1 MTLPFDITRITV
13 IMNVIILQPPLVQ
26 LNSPYPSGAY
36 LKSFFNRN
44 GHKAAWIDLSVRLV
58 RSIFSKKGLEKLF
71 ELSKENAIKIASDA
85 EKNGDSATAKNLRRY
100 IFQSNLWTE
109 WIDFIMS
116 ILCGSQNPSPREICH
131 RFILSPHTPR
141 GNRME
146 RYMENLDAP
155 PDADDARN
163 IASLALEDLADY
175 ISVAFDKSFSLVRY
189 AESIT
194 VSETSFH
201 QIEEKLNSP
210 VLDSFYT
217 EVLENAFL
225 KINIAENEKTLV
237 CISVPFAGTFTPALF
252 TAKYL
257 RKKYGE
263 KIFICFGGGFINTEL
278 REFRSGSF
286 FRYAD
291 AISYDRGYGSYKNF
305 FDAFPDGKISGEQRL
320 YKMRLFT
327 KEKVIEPIMS
337 SLEYE
342 KFENEQTALIVPDY
356 SETDFSE
363 YPRVSD
369 DKNPMQRLWSD
380 GAWMKAYLAH
390 GCYWHKCAFCD
401 VSLDY
406 VSSYRLVQ
414 IENLFYGLKS
424 QSEKNGIHGIH
435 FVDEAM
441 PPAAMIKFSKLN
453 LKNSASFSF
462 WGNVRF
468 EKIYSRDMAEFLS
481 FGGLIGVS
489 GGIEI
494 ATGTGLDSISKGTD
508 LDSIVNACCSFKE
521 AGILIHAYM
530 IYGYFGETEQ
540 DTINSMETLRQFF
553 AAGLLDSCFWHKFV
567 LTRHS
572 RIYTEWENG
581 LHKNLNP
588 YAPKN
593 SGVFA
598 KNGLHFKDEE
608 KSAKFGSGLYAALQN
623 WMHGENL
630 DTPVEKWFS
639 FKVPHPNV
647 PKNLISKSIEKYEER
662 RQKEWNIPLDIKKLF
677 WLAGNIVFCGNRILW
692 SYMQEDFKISTGI
705 PLQEKEEFANALLL
719 LSPKNFDSS
728 PMEKLVQK
736 NPEIKK
742 VLSQLRGKGLVML

>member
-1 MTLPFDITRITV
+1 
-13 IMNVIILQPPLVQ
+13 MNVIVIQPPLVQ

-36 LKSFFNRN
+36 LKSFFNKN
-44 GHKAAWIDLSVRLV
+44 GHNAVWHDLSVQLV
-58 RSIFSKKGLEKLF
+58 HSIFSKNGLKKLF
-71 ELSKENAIKIASDA
+71 ELSKENAMKIASTA
-85 EKNGDSATAKNLRRY
+85 EKNGEFATAKNLRRY
-100 IFQSNLWTE
+100 IFQSDLWIE

-116 ILCGSQNPSPREICH
+116 TLCGKQNPSAHELCH
-131 RFILSPHTPR
+131 RFILSPYTPR

-146 RYMENLDAP
+146 NYIENLDREP
-155 PDADDARN
+155 TINDTRN

-189 AESIT
+189 AESIA
-194 VSETSFH
+194 VNETSFS

-210 VLDSFYT
+210 ILTAFYT
-217 EVLENAFL
+217 EVLEAAFSRTS
-225 KINIAENEKTLV
+225 ITENEKTLV
-237 CISVPFAGTFTPALF
+237 CISVPFAGTFTSALF

-278 REFRSGSF
+278 REFNDSSF
-286 FRYAD
+286 FKYAD

-305 FDAFPDGKISGEQRL
+305 FDVFPDGKISEEKQI

-327 KEKVIEPIMS
+327 KEKVIEPLQS

-342 KFENEQTALIVPDY
+342 KFENEQTSLIVPDY
-356 SETDFSE
+356 SETDFSI
-363 YPRVSD
+363 YPRVAD
-369 DKNPMQRLWSD
+369 DENPMQRLWSD

-406 VSSYRLVQ
+406 VASYRLVQ
-414 IENLFYGLKS
+414 IENLFHGLKS

-441 PPAAMIKFSKLN
+441 PPAAMLKFSKLN
-453 LKNSASFSF
+453 LKHSASFSF

-508 LDSIVNACCSFKE
+508 LDSIVSACCAFKE

-540 DTINSMETLRQFF
+540 DTINSMETLRQLY

-572 RIYTEWENG
+572 RIYSEWKEG

-588 YAPKN
+588 FAPKN

-608 KSAKFGSGLYAALQN
+608 KSAKFGNGLYAALQS

-630 DTPVEKWFS
+630 NVPVEKWFE
-639 FKVPHPNV
+639 FKVPRPNV
-647 PKNLISKSIEKYEER
+647 PKDLISKSIEKYEER
-662 RQKEWNIPLDIKKLF
+662 RNKEWNFPLNVKKLF
-677 WLAGNIVFCGNRILW
+677 WLAGNAIFCENKFLW
-692 SYMQEDFKISTGI
+692 NYMHEDFKIPVNISS
-705 PLQEKEEFANALLL
+705 QEKEEFFHALYY
-719 LSPKNFDSS
+719 LSPKSFDSS
-728 PMEKLVQK
+728 FMENLIQK
-736 NPEIKK
+736 NPKVKK
-742 VLSQLRGKGLVML
+742 ILRALRGKGLVML

>member
-1 MTLPFDITRITV
+1 
-13 IMNVIILQPPLVQ
+13 MNVIVIQPPLVQ

-36 LKSFFNRN
+36 LKSFFNKN
-44 GHKAAWIDLSVRLV
+44 GHNAVWHDLSVQLV
-58 RSIFSKKGLEKLF
+58 HSIFSKNGLKKLF
-71 ELSKENAIKIASDA
+71 ELSKENAMKIASTA
-85 EKNGDSATAKNLRRY
+85 EKNGEFATAKNLRRY
-100 IFQSNLWTE
+100 IFQSDLWIE
-109 WIDFIMS
+109 WIEFIMS
-116 ILCGSQNPSPREICH
+116 TLCGKQNPSAHELCH
-131 RFILSPHTPR
+131 RFILSPYTPR

-146 RYMENLDAP
+146 NYIENLDREP
-155 PDADDARN
+155 TINDTRN

-189 AESIT
+189 AESIA
-194 VSETSFH
+194 VNETSFS

-210 VLDSFYT
+210 ILTTFYT
-217 EVLENAFL
+217 EVLEAAFS
-225 KINIAENEKTLV
+225 KTSITENKKTLV
-237 CISVPFAGTFTPALF
+237 CISVPFAGTFTSALF

-278 REFRSGSF
+278 REFNDSSF
-286 FRYAD
+286 FKYAD

-305 FDAFPDGKISGEQRL
+305 FDVFPDGKISEEKHI

-327 KEKVIEPIMS
+327 KEKVIEPLLS
-337 SLEYE
+337 SLKYE
-342 KFENEQTALIVPDY
+342 KFENEQTSLIVPDY
-356 SETDFSE
+356 SETNFSI
-363 YPRVSD
+363 YPRVAD
-369 DKNPMQRLWSD
+369 DENPMQRLWSD

-406 VSSYRLVQ
+406 VASYRLVQ
-414 IENLFYGLKS
+414 IENLFHGLKS

-441 PPAAMIKFSKLN
+441 PPAAMLKFSKLN
-453 LKNSASFSF
+453 LKHSASFSF

-481 FGGLIGVS
+481 SGGLIGVS

-508 LDSIVNACCSFKE
+508 LDSIVSACCAFKE

-540 DTINSMETLRQFF
+540 DTINSMETLRQLY

-572 RIYTEWENG
+572 RIYSE
-581 LHKNLNP
+581 
-588 YAPKN
+588 
-593 SGVFA
+593 
-598 KNGLHFKDEE
+598 
-608 KSAKFGSGLYAALQN
+608 
-623 WMHGENL
+623 
-630 DTPVEKWFS
+630 
-639 FKVPHPNV
+639 
-647 PKNLISKSIEKYEER
+647 
-662 RQKEWNIPLDIKKLF
+662 
-677 WLAGNIVFCGNRILW
+677 
-692 SYMQEDFKISTGI
+692 
-705 PLQEKEEFANALLL
+705 
-719 LSPKNFDSS
+719 
-728 PMEKLVQK
+728 
-736 NPEIKK
+736 
-742 VLSQLRGKGLVML
+742 

>member
-1 MTLPFDITRITV
+1 
-13 IMNVIILQPPLVQ
+13 MNVIVIQPPLVQ

-36 LKSFFNRN
+36 LKSFFNKN
-44 GHKAAWIDLSVRLV
+44 GHNAVWHDLSVQLV
-58 RSIFSKKGLEKLF
+58 HSIFSKNGLKKLF
-71 ELSKENAIKIASDA
+71 ELSKENAMKIASTA
-85 EKNGDSATAKNLRRY
+85 EKNGEFATAKNLRRY
-100 IFQSNLWTE
+100 IFQSDLWIE

-116 ILCGSQNPSPREICH
+116 VLCGKQNPSAHELCH
-131 RFILSPHTPR
+131 RFILSPYTPR

-146 RYMENLDAP
+146 NYIENLDREP
-155 PDADDARN
+155 TINDTRN

-189 AESIT
+189 AESIA
-194 VSETSFH
+194 VNETSFS

-210 VLDSFYT
+210 ILTTFYT
-217 EVLENAFL
+217 EVLEAAFS
-225 KINIAENEKTLV
+225 KTSITENEKTLV
-237 CISVPFAGTFTPALF
+237 CISVPFAGTFTSALF

-257 RKKYGE
+257 RKKYGK

-278 REFRSGSF
+278 REFNDSSF
-286 FRYAD
+286 FKYAD

-305 FDAFPDGKISGEQRL
+305 FDVFPDGKISEEKHI

-327 KEKVIEPIMS
+327 KEKVIEPLLS
-337 SLEYE
+337 SLKYE
-342 KFENEQTALIVPDY
+342 KFENEQTSLIVPDY
-356 SETDFSE
+356 SETDFSI
-363 YPRVSD
+363 YPRVAD
-369 DKNPMQRLWSD
+369 DENPMQRLWSD

-406 VSSYRLVQ
+406 VASYRLVQ
-414 IENLFYGLKS
+414 IENLFHGLKS

-441 PPAAMIKFSKLN
+441 PPAAMLKFSKLN
-453 LKNSASFSF
+453 LKHSASFSF

-481 FGGLIGVS
+481 SGGLIGVS

-508 LDSIVNACCSFKE
+508 LDSIVSACCAFKE

-540 DTINSMETLRQFF
+540 DTINSMETLRQLY

-572 RIYTEWENG
+572 RIYSEWKNG
-581 LHKNLNP
+581 FHKNLNP
-588 YAPKN
+588 FAPKN

-608 KSAKFGSGLYAALQN
+608 KSAKFGNGLYAALQS

-630 DTPVEKWFS
+630 NVPVEKWFE
-639 FKVPHPNV
+639 FKVPRPNV
-647 PKNLISKSIEKYEER
+647 PKDLISKSIEKYEER
-662 RQKEWNIPLDIKKLF
+662 RNKEWNFPLNVKKLF
-677 WLAGNIVFCGNRILW
+677 WLAGNAIFCENKFLW
-692 SYMQEDFKISTGI
+692 NYMHEDFKIPVNISS
-705 PLQEKEEFANALLL
+705 QEKEEFFHALYC
-719 LSPKNFDSS
+719 LSPKSFDSS
-728 PMEKLVQK
+728 FMENLIQK
-736 NPEIKK
+736 NPKVKK
-742 VLSQLRGKGLVML
+742 ILRALRGKGLVML

>member
-1 MTLPFDITRITV
+1 
-13 IMNVIILQPPLVQ
+13 MNVIVIQPPLVQ

-36 LKSFFNRN
+36 LKSFFNKN
-44 GHKAAWIDLSVRLV
+44 GHNAVWHDLSVQLV
-58 RSIFSKKGLEKLF
+58 HSIFSKNGLKKLF
-71 ELSKENAIKIASDA
+71 ELSKENAMKIASTA
-85 EKNGDSATAKNLRRY
+85 EKNGEFATAKNLRRY
-100 IFQSNLWTE
+100 IFQSDLWIE
-109 WIDFIMS
+109 WIEFIMS
-116 ILCGSQNPSPREICH
+116 TLCGKQNPSAHELCH
-131 RFILSPHTPR
+131 RFILSPYTPR

-146 RYMENLDAP
+146 NYIENLDREP
-155 PDADDARN
+155 TINDTRN

-189 AESIT
+189 AESIA
-194 VSETSFH
+194 VNETSFS

-210 VLDSFYT
+210 ILTTFYT
-217 EVLENAFL
+217 EVLEAAFS
-225 KINIAENEKTLV
+225 KTSITENEKTLV
-237 CISVPFAGTFTPALF
+237 CISVPFAGTFTSALF

-278 REFRSGSF
+278 REFNDSSF
-286 FRYAD
+286 FKYAD

-305 FDAFPDGKISGEQRL
+305 FDVFPDGKISEEKHI

-327 KEKVIEPIMS
+327 KEKVIEPLLS
-337 SLEYE
+337 SLKYE
-342 KFENEQTALIVPDY
+342 KFENEQTSLIVPDY
-356 SETDFSE
+356 SETDFSI
-363 YPRVSD
+363 YPRVAD
-369 DKNPMQRLWSD
+369 DENPMQRLWSD

-406 VSSYRLVQ
+406 VASYRLVQ
-414 IENLFYGLKS
+414 IENLFHGLKS

-441 PPAAMIKFSKLN
+441 PPAAMLKFSKLN
-453 LKNSASFSF
+453 LKHSASFSF

-468 EKIYSRDMAEFLS
+468 EKIYSRDIAEFLS
-481 FGGLIGVS
+481 SGGLIGVS

-508 LDSIVNACCSFKE
+508 LDSIVSACCAFKE

-540 DTINSMETLRQFF
+540 DTINSMETLRQLY

-572 RIYTEWENG
+572 RIYSEWKEG

-588 YAPKN
+588 FAPKN

-608 KSAKFGSGLYAALQN
+608 KSAKFGNGLYAALQS

-630 DTPVEKWFS
+630 NVPVEKWFE
-639 FKVPHPNV
+639 FKVPRPNV
-647 PKNLISKSIEKYEER
+647 PKDLISKSIEKYEER
-662 RQKEWNIPLDIKKLF
+662 RNKEWNFPLNVKKLF
-677 WLAGNIVFCGNRILW
+677 WLAGNAIFCENKFLW
-692 SYMQEDFKISTGI
+692 NYMHEDFKIPVNISS
-705 PLQEKEEFANALLL
+705 QEKEEFFHALYY
-719 LSPKNFDSS
+719 LSPKSFDSS
-728 PMEKLVQK
+728 FMENLIQK
-736 NPEIKK
+736 NPKVKK
-742 VLSQLRGKGLVML
+742 ILRALRGKGLVML

>member
-1 MTLPFDITRITV
+1 
-13 IMNVIILQPPLVQ
+13 MNVIVIQPPLVQ

-36 LKSFFNRN
+36 LKSFFNGN
-44 GHKAAWIDLSVRLV
+44 GHNAVWLDLSVRLV
-58 RSIFSKKGLEKLF
+58 HSIFSKNGLKKLF
-71 ELSKENAIKIASDA
+71 ELSKENAMKIASAA
-85 EKNGDSATAKNLRRY
+85 EKKGDFATAKNLRRY
-100 IFQSNLWTE
+100 IFQSDLWID

-116 ILCGSQNPSPREICH
+116 ALCGKQNPSARELCH
-131 RFILSPHTPR
+131 RFILNPYTPR

-146 RYMENLDAP
+146 NYIANLDREP
-155 PDADDARN
+155 TVDDTRN

-194 VSETSFH
+194 ISETSFT
-201 QIEEKLNSP
+201 QIEAKLNSP
-210 VLDSFYT
+210 VLTTFYT
-217 EVLENAFL
+217 EVLEDAFS
-225 KINIAENEKTLV
+225 KTTIAENEKTLV

-263 KIFICFGGGFINTEL
+263 KVFICFGGGFINTEL
-278 REFRSGSF
+278 REFSDNSF
-286 FRYAD
+286 SKYAD

-305 FDAFPDGKISGEQRL
+305 FDEFPGGKISEEKQL

-327 KEKVIEPIMS
+327 KEKIIEPLQS

-342 KFENEQTALIVPDY
+342 KFENEQTSLIVPDY
-356 SETDFSE
+356 SETDFSI
-363 YPRVSD
+363 YPRVAD
-369 DKNPMQRLWSD
+369 DENPMQRLWSD

-406 VSSYRLVQ
+406 VASYRLVQ
-414 IENLFYGLKS
+414 IENLFHGLKS

-441 PPAAMIKFSKLN
+441 PPAVMIKFSKLN
-453 LKNSASFSF
+453 LENSAFFSF

-508 LDSIVNACCSFKE
+508 LDSIVSACCAFKE

-540 DTINSMETLRQFF
+540 DTINSMETLRQLYE
-553 AAGLLDSCFWHKFV
+553 AGLLESCFWHKFV

-572 RIYTEWENG
+572 RIYSEWKNG

-588 YAPKN
+588 FAPKN

-608 KSAKFGSGLYAALQN
+608 KSAKFGNGLYAALQS

-630 DTPVEKWFS
+630 NTPVEKWFE

-647 PKNLISKSIEKYEER
+647 PKNLISKSIEKYEQR
-662 RQKEWNIPLDIKKLF
+662 RDKEWNTPLNIKKLF
-677 WLAGNIVFCGNRILW
+677 WLAGNVAFCENKFLW
-692 SYMQEDFKISTGI
+692 NYMHEDFKISI
-705 PLQEKEEFANALLL
+705 NISAQEKEEFIHALYF

-728 PMEKLVQK
+728 FMENLVQK
-736 NPEIKK
+736 NPGIKK
-742 VLSQLRGKGLVML
+742 VLRSLRGKGLVML

>member
-1 MTLPFDITRITV
+1 
-13 IMNVIILQPPLVQ
+13 MNVIVIQPPLVQ

-36 LKSFFNRN
+36 LKSFFNKN
-44 GHKAAWIDLSVRLV
+44 GHNAVWHDLSVQLV
-58 RSIFSKKGLEKLF
+58 HSIFSKNGLKKLF
-71 ELSKENAIKIASDA
+71 ELSKENAMKIASTA
-85 EKNGDSATAKNLRRY
+85 EKNGEFATAKNLRRY
-100 IFQSNLWTE
+100 IFQSDLWIE
-109 WIDFIMS
+109 WIEFIMS
-116 ILCGSQNPSPREICH
+116 TLCGKQNPSAHELCH
-131 RFILSPHTPR
+131 RFILSPYTPR

-146 RYMENLDAP
+146 NYIENLDREP
-155 PDADDARN
+155 TINDTRN

-189 AESIT
+189 AESIA
-194 VSETSFH
+194 VNETSFS

-210 VLDSFYT
+210 ILTTFYT
-217 EVLENAFL
+217 EVLEAAFS
-225 KINIAENEKTLV
+225 KTSITENKKTLV
-237 CISVPFAGTFTPALF
+237 CISVPFAGTFTSALF

-278 REFRSGSF
+278 REFNDSSF
-286 FRYAD
+286 FKYAD

-305 FDAFPDGKISGEQRL
+305 FDVFPDGKISEEKHI

-327 KEKVIEPIMS
+327 KEKVMEPLLS
-337 SLEYE
+337 SLKYE
-342 KFENEQTALIVPDY
+342 KFENEQTSLIVPDY
-356 SETDFSE
+356 SETDFSI
-363 YPRVSD
+363 YPRVAD
-369 DKNPMQRLWSD
+369 DENPMQRLWSD

-406 VSSYRLVQ
+406 VASYRLVQ
-414 IENLFYGLKS
+414 IENLFHGLKS

-441 PPAAMIKFSKLN
+441 PPAAMLKFSKLN
-453 LKNSASFSF
+453 LKHSASFSF

-468 EKIYSRDMAEFLS
+468 EKIYSRDIAEFLS
-481 FGGLIGVS
+481 SGGLIGVS

-508 LDSIVNACCSFKE
+508 LDSIVSACCAFKE

-540 DTINSMETLRQFF
+540 DTINSMETLRQLY

-572 RIYTEWENG
+572 RIYSEWKEG

-588 YAPKN
+588 FAPKN

-608 KSAKFGSGLYAALQN
+608 KSAKFGNGLYAALQS

-630 DTPVEKWFS
+630 NVPVEK
-639 FKVPHPNV
+639 
-647 PKNLISKSIEKYEER
+647 
-662 RQKEWNIPLDIKKLF
+662 
-677 WLAGNIVFCGNRILW
+677 
-692 SYMQEDFKISTGI
+692 
-705 PLQEKEEFANALLL
+705 
-719 LSPKNFDSS
+719 
-728 PMEKLVQK
+728 
-736 NPEIKK
+736 
-742 VLSQLRGKGLVML
+742 

>member
-1 MTLPFDITRITV
+1 MNIIV
-13 IMNVIILQPPLVQ
+13 IQPPLVQ

-36 LKSFFNRN
+36 LKSFFNKN
-44 GHKAAWIDLSVRLV
+44 GHKAIWLDLSVQLV
-58 RSIFSKKGLEKLF
+58 HSIFSKNGLKKLF
-71 ELSKENAIKIASDA
+71 ELSKENAMKIASAA
-85 EKNGDSATAKNLRRY
+85 EKNGDFATAKNLRRY
-100 IFQSNLWTE
+100 IFQSDLWIE

-116 ILCGSQNPSPREICH
+116 VLCGKQNPSSRELCH
-131 RFILSPHTPR
+131 RFILSPYTPR

-146 RYMENLDAP
+146 NYISNLDREP
-155 PDADDARN
+155 NVDDTRN

-189 AESIT
+189 AESIA
-194 VSETSFH
+194 VNETSFN

-210 VLDSFYT
+210 VLTNFYA
-217 EVLENAFL
+217 EVLEDEFS
-225 KINIAENEKTLV
+225 KINISENEKTLV

-252 TAKYL
+252 SAKYL
-257 RKKYGE
+257 REKYGE
-263 KIFICFGGGFINTEL
+263 RLFICFGGGFINTEL
-278 REFRSGSF
+278 REFCDSSF
-286 FRYAD
+286 FKYAD

-305 FDAFPDGKISGEQRL
+305 FDVFPDGKVSEENQI
-320 YKMRLFT
+320 YKMRLFA
-327 KEKVIEPIMS
+327 KEKVIEPLHS

-356 SETDFSE
+356 SETDFSI
-363 YPRVSD
+363 YPRVAD
-369 DKNPMQRLWSD
+369 DENPMQRLWSD

-406 VSSYRLVQ
+406 VASYRLVQ
-414 IENLFYGLKS
+414 IENLFYELKS

-441 PPAAMIKFSKLN
+441 PPAAMIKFSKLS
-453 LKNSASFSF
+453 LKHSASFSF

-508 LDSIVNACCSFKE
+508 LDSIVSACCAFKE

-540 DTINSMETLRQFF
+540 DTINSMETLRQLY
-553 AAGLLDSCFWHKFV
+553 AAGLIDSCFWHKFV

-572 RIYTEWENG
+572 RIYSEWKEG

-588 YAPKN
+588 FAPKN

-608 KSAKFGSGLYAALQN
+608 KSTKFGNGLYTALQS

-630 DTPVEKWFS
+630 NVPVEKWFE

-647 PKNLISKSIEKYEER
+647 SKDLIAKSIEKYEER
-662 RQKEWNIPLDIKKLF
+662 RNKEWNFPLNAKKLF
-677 WLAGNIVFCGNRILW
+677 WLAGNIVLCENKFLW
-692 SYMQEDFKISTGI
+692 NYMHEDFKISVTI
-705 PLQEKEEFANALLL
+705 SSQEKEEFIHALYC

-728 PMEKLVQK
+728 FMENLIQK
-736 NPEIKK
+736 NPGVKK
-742 VLSQLRGKGLVML
+742 ILRTLRGKGLVML

>member
-1 MTLPFDITRITV
+1 
-13 IMNVIILQPPLVQ
+13 MNVIVIQPPLVQ

-36 LKSFFNRN
+36 LKSFFNKN
-44 GHKAAWIDLSVRLV
+44 GHNAVWHDLSVQLV
-58 RSIFSKKGLEKLF
+58 HSIFSKNGLKKLF
-71 ELSKENAIKIASDA
+71 ELSKENAMKIASTA
-85 EKNGDSATAKNLRRY
+85 EKNGEFATAKNLRRY
-100 IFQSNLWTE
+100 IFQSDLWIE
-109 WIDFIMS
+109 WIEFIMS
-116 ILCGSQNPSPREICH
+116 TLCGKQNPSAHELCH
-131 RFILSPHTPR
+131 RFILSPYTPR

-146 RYMENLDAP
+146 NYIENLDREP
-155 PDADDARN
+155 TINDTRN

-189 AESIT
+189 AESIA
-194 VSETSFH
+194 VNETSLS

-210 VLDSFYT
+210 ILTTFYT
-217 EVLENAFL
+217 EVLEAAFS
-225 KINIAENEKTLV
+225 KTSITENEKTLV
-237 CISVPFAGTFTPALF
+237 CISVPFAGTFTSALF

-278 REFRSGSF
+278 REFNDSSF
-286 FRYAD
+286 FKYAD

-305 FDAFPDGKISGEQRL
+305 FDVFPDGKISEEKHI

-327 KEKVIEPIMS
+327 KEKVIEPLLS
-337 SLEYE
+337 SLKYE
-342 KFENEQTALIVPDY
+342 KFENEQTSLIVPDY
-356 SETDFSE
+356 SETDFSI
-363 YPRVSD
+363 YPRVAD
-369 DKNPMQRLWSD
+369 DENPMQRLWSD

-406 VSSYRLVQ
+406 VASYRLVQ
-414 IENLFYGLKS
+414 IENLFHGLKS

-441 PPAAMIKFSKLN
+441 PPAAMLKFSKLN
-453 LKNSASFSF
+453 LKHSASFSF

-468 EKIYSRDMAEFLS
+468 EKIYSRDIAEFLS
-481 FGGLIGVS
+481 SGGLIGVS

-508 LDSIVNACCSFKE
+508 LDSIVSACCAFKE

-540 DTINSMETLRQFF
+540 DTINSMETLRQLY

-572 RIYTEWENG
+572 RIYSEWKEG

-588 YAPKN
+588 FAPKN

-608 KSAKFGSGLYAALQN
+608 KSAKFGNGLYAALQS
-623 WMHGENL
+623 WMHRENL
-630 DTPVEKWFS
+630 NVPVEKWFE
-639 FKVPHPNV
+639 FKVPRPNV
-647 PKNLISKSIEKYEER
+647 PKDLISKSIEKYEER
-662 RQKEWNIPLDIKKLF
+662 RNKEWNFPLNVKKLF
-677 WLAGNIVFCGNRILW
+677 WLAGNGVILKSCGLGVILK
-692 SYMQEDFKISTGI
+692 SCG
-705 PLQEKEEFANALLL
+705 LA
-719 LSPKNFDSS
+719 
-728 PMEKLVQK
+728 
-736 NPEIKK
+736 K
-742 VLSQLRGKGLVML
+742 VV

>member
-1 MTLPFDITRITV
+1 MNAIV
-13 IMNVIILQPPLVQ
+13 IQPPLVQ

-36 LKSFFNRN
+36 LKSFFNKN
-44 GHKAAWIDLSVRLV
+44 GHNAVWHDLSVQLIH
-58 RSIFSKKGLEKLF
+58 SIFSKNGLKKLF
-71 ELSKENAIKIASDA
+71 ELSKENAMKIASTA
-85 EKNGDSATAKNLRRY
+85 EKNGEFATAKNLRRY
-100 IFQSNLWTE
+100 IFQSDLWIE
-109 WIDFIMS
+109 WIEFIMS
-116 ILCGSQNPSPREICH
+116 TLCGKQNPSAHELCH
-131 RFILSPHTPR
+131 RFILSPYTPR

-146 RYMENLDAP
+146 NYIENLDREP
-155 PDADDARN
+155 TINDTRN

-189 AESIT
+189 AESIA
-194 VSETSFH
+194 VNETSFS

-210 VLDSFYT
+210 ILTTFYT
-217 EVLENAFL
+217 EVLEAAFS
-225 KINIAENEKTLV
+225 KTSITENEKTLV
-237 CISVPFAGTFTPALF
+237 CISVPFAGTFTSALF

-278 REFRSGSF
+278 REFNDSSF
-286 FRYAD
+286 FKYAD

-305 FDAFPDGKISGEQRL
+305 FDVFPDGKISEEKHI

-327 KEKVIEPIMS
+327 KEKVIEPLLS
-337 SLEYE
+337 SLKYE
-342 KFENEQTALIVPDY
+342 KFENEQTSLIVPDY
-356 SETDFSE
+356 SETDFSI
-363 YPRVSD
+363 YPRVAD
-369 DKNPMQRLWSD
+369 DENPMQRLWSD

-406 VSSYRLVQ
+406 VASYRLVQ
-414 IENLFYGLKS
+414 IENLFHGLKS

-441 PPAAMIKFSKLN
+441 PPAAMLKFSKLN
-453 LKNSASFSF
+453 LKHSASFSF

-481 FGGLIGVS
+481 SGGLIGVS

-508 LDSIVNACCSFKE
+508 LDSIVSACCAFKE

-540 DTINSMETLRQFF
+540 DTINSMETLRQLY

-572 RIYTEWENG
+572 RIYSEWKEG

-588 YAPKN
+588 FAPKN

-608 KSAKFGSGLYAALQN
+608 KSAKFGNGLYAALQS

-630 DTPVEKWFS
+630 NVPVEKWFE
-639 FKVPHPNV
+639 FKVPRPNV
-647 PKNLISKSIEKYEER
+647 PKDLISKSIEKYEER
-662 RQKEWNIPLDIKKLF
+662 RNKEWNFPLNVKKLF
-677 WLAGNIVFCGNRILW
+677 WLAGNAIFCENKFLW
-692 SYMQEDFKISTGI
+692 NYMHEDFKIPVNISS
-705 PLQEKEEFANALLL
+705 QEKEEFFHALYY
-719 LSPKNFDSS
+719 LSPKSFDSS
-728 PMEKLVQK
+728 FMENLIQK
-736 NPEIKK
+736 NPKVKK
-742 VLSQLRGKGLVML
+742 ILRALRGKGLVML

>member
-1 MTLPFDITRITV
+1 
-13 IMNVIILQPPLVQ
+13 MNVIVIQPPLVQ

-36 LKSFFNRN
+36 LKSFFNKN
-44 GHKAAWIDLSVRLV
+44 GHNAVWHDLSVQLV
-58 RSIFSKKGLEKLF
+58 HSIFSKNGLKKLF
-71 ELSKENAIKIASDA
+71 ELSKENAMKIASTA
-85 EKNGDSATAKNLRRY
+85 EKNGEFATAKNLRRY
-100 IFQSNLWTE
+100 IFQSDLWIE
-109 WIDFIMS
+109 WIEFIMS
-116 ILCGSQNPSPREICH
+116 TLCGKQNPSAHELCH
-131 RFILSPHTPR
+131 RFILSPYTPR

-146 RYMENLDAP
+146 NYIENLDREP
-155 PDADDARN
+155 SINDTRN

-189 AESIT
+189 AESIA
-194 VSETSFH
+194 VNETSFS

-210 VLDSFYT
+210 ILTTFYT
-217 EVLENAFL
+217 EVLEAAFS
-225 KINIAENEKTLV
+225 KTSITENEKTLV
-237 CISVPFAGTFTPALF
+237 CISVPFAGTFTSALF

-278 REFRSGSF
+278 REFNDSSF
-286 FRYAD
+286 FKYAD

-305 FDAFPDGKISGEQRL
+305 FDVFPDGKISEEKHI

-327 KEKVIEPIMS
+327 KEKVIEPLLS
-337 SLEYE
+337 SLKYE
-342 KFENEQTALIVPDY
+342 KFENEQTSLIVPDY
-356 SETDFSE
+356 SETDFSI
-363 YPRVSD
+363 YPRVAD
-369 DKNPMQRLWSD
+369 DENPMQRLWSD

-406 VSSYRLVQ
+406 VASYRLVQ
-414 IENLFYGLKS
+414 IENLFHGLKS

-441 PPAAMIKFSKLN
+441 PPAAMLKFSKLN
-453 LKNSASFSF
+453 LKHSASFSF

-468 EKIYSRDMAEFLS
+468 EKIYSRDIAEFLS
-481 FGGLIGVS
+481 SGGLIGVS

-508 LDSIVNACCSFKE
+508 LDSIVSACCAFKE

-540 DTINSMETLRQFF
+540 DTINSMETLRQLY

-572 RIYTEWENG
+572 RIYSEWKEG

-588 YAPKN
+588 FAPKN

-608 KSAKFGSGLYAALQN
+608 KSAKFGNGLYAALQS

-630 DTPVEKWFS
+630 NVPVEKWFE
-639 FKVPHPNV
+639 FKVPRPNV
-647 PKNLISKSIEKYEER
+647 PKDLISKSIEKYEIGR
-662 RQKEWNIPLDIKKLF
+662 
-677 WLAGNIVFCGNRILW
+677 AHV
-692 SYMQEDFKISTGI
+692 
-705 PLQEKEEFANALLL
+705 
-719 LSPKNFDSS
+719 
-728 PMEKLVQK
+728 
-736 NPEIKK
+736 
-742 VLSQLRGKGLVML
+742 

>member
-1 MTLPFDITRITV
+1 
-13 IMNVIILQPPLVQ
+13 MNVIVIQPPLVQ

-44 GHKAAWIDLSVRLV
+44 GHNAVWLDLSVQLIH
-58 RSIFSKKGLEKLF
+58 SIFSKNGLKKLF
-71 ELSKENAIKIASDA
+71 ELSKENAMKIASTA
-85 EKNGDSATAKNLRRY
+85 EKNGEFATAKNLRLY
-100 IFQSNLWTE
+100 IFQSDLWIE

-116 ILCGSQNPSPREICH
+116 TLCGKQNPSAHELCH
-131 RFILSPHTPR
+131 RFILSPYTPR

-146 RYMENLDAP
+146 NYIENLDREP
-155 PDADDARN
+155 SINDTRN

-189 AESIT
+189 AESIA
-194 VSETSFH
+194 VNETSFS

-210 VLDSFYT
+210 ILTTFYT
-217 EVLENAFL
+217 EVLEAAFS
-225 KINIAENEKTLV
+225 KTSITENEKTLV
-237 CISVPFAGTFTPALF
+237 CISVPFAGTFTSALF

-278 REFRSGSF
+278 REFNDSSF
-286 FRYAD
+286 FKYAD

-305 FDAFPDGKISGEQRL
+305 FDVFPDGKISEEKHI

-327 KEKVIEPIMS
+327 KEKVIEPLLS
-337 SLEYE
+337 SLKYE
-342 KFENEQTALIVPDY
+342 KFENEQTSLIVPDY
-356 SETDFSE
+356 SETDFSI
-363 YPRVSD
+363 YPRVAD
-369 DKNPMQRLWSD
+369 DENPMQRLWSD

-406 VSSYRLVQ
+406 VASYRLVQ
-414 IENLFYGLKS
+414 IENLFHGLKS

-441 PPAAMIKFSKLN
+441 PPAAMLKFSKLN
-453 LKNSASFSF
+453 LKHSASFSF

-468 EKIYSRDMAEFLS
+468 EKIYSRDIAEFLS

-508 LDSIVNACCSFKE
+508 LDSIVSACCAFKE

-540 DTINSMETLRQFF
+540 DTINSMETLRQLY

-572 RIYTEWENG
+572 RIYSEWKEG

-588 YAPKN
+588 FAPKN

-608 KSAKFGSGLYAALQN
+608 KSAKFGNGLYAALQS

-630 DTPVEKWFS
+630 NVPVEKWFE
-639 FKVPHPNV
+639 FKVPRPNV
-647 PKNLISKSIEKYEER
+647 PKDLISKSIEKYEER
-662 RQKEWNIPLDIKKLF
+662 RNKEWNFPLNVKKLF
-677 WLAGNIVFCGNRILW
+677 WLAGNAIFCENKFLW
-692 SYMQEDFKISTGI
+692 NYMHEDFKIPVNISS
-705 PLQEKEEFANALLL
+705 QEKEEFFHALYY
-719 LSPKNFDSS
+719 LSPKSFDSS
-728 PMEKLVQK
+728 FMENLIQK
-736 NPEIKK
+736 NPKVKK
-742 VLSQLRGKGLVML
+742 ILRALRGKGLVML

>member
-1 MTLPFDITRITV
+1 
-13 IMNVIILQPPLVQ
+13 MNVIVIQPPLVQ

-36 LKSFFNRN
+36 LKSFFNKN
-44 GHKAAWIDLSVRLV
+44 GHNAVWHDLSVQLV
-58 RSIFSKKGLEKLF
+58 HSIFSKNGLKKLF
-71 ELSKENAIKIASDA
+71 ELSKENAMKIASTA
-85 EKNGDSATAKNLRRY
+85 EKNGEFATAKNLRRY
-100 IFQSNLWTE
+100 IFQSDLWIE
-109 WIDFIMS
+109 WIEFIMS
-116 ILCGSQNPSPREICH
+116 TLCGKQNPSAHELCH
-131 RFILSPHTPR
+131 RFILSPYTPR

-146 RYMENLDAP
+146 NYIENLDREP
-155 PDADDARN
+155 TINDTRN

-189 AESIT
+189 AESIA
-194 VSETSFH
+194 VNETSFS

-210 VLDSFYT
+210 ILTTFYT
-217 EVLENAFL
+217 EVLEAAFS
-225 KINIAENEKTLV
+225 KTSITENKKTLV
-237 CISVPFAGTFTPALF
+237 CISVPFAGTFTSALF

-263 KIFICFGGGFINTEL
+263 KLFICFGGGFINTEL
-278 REFRSGSF
+278 REFNDSSF
-286 FRYAD
+286 FKYAD

-305 FDAFPDGKISGEQRL
+305 FDVFPDGKISEEKQI

-327 KEKVIEPIMS
+327 KEKVIEPLLS
-337 SLEYE
+337 SLKYE
-342 KFENEQTALIVPDY
+342 KFENEQTSLIVPDY
-356 SETDFSE
+356 SETDFSI
-363 YPRVSD
+363 YPRVAD
-369 DKNPMQRLWSD
+369 DENPMQRLWSD

-406 VSSYRLVQ
+406 VASYRLVQ
-414 IENLFYGLKS
+414 IENLFHGLKS

-441 PPAAMIKFSKLN
+441 PPAAMLKFSKLN
-453 LKNSASFSF
+453 LKHSASFSF

-468 EKIYSRDMAEFLS
+468 EKIYSRDIAEFLS

-508 LDSIVNACCSFKE
+508 LDSIVSACCAFKE

-540 DTINSMETLRQFF
+540 DTINSMETLRQLY

-572 RIYTEWENG
+572 RIYSEWKEG

-588 YAPKN
+588 FAPKN

-608 KSAKFGSGLYAALQN
+608 KSAKFGNGLYAALQN

-630 DTPVEKWFS
+630 NVPVEKWFE
-639 FKVPHPNV
+639 FKVPRPNV
-647 PKNLISKSIEKYEER
+647 PKDLISKSIEKYEER
-662 RQKEWNIPLDIKKLF
+662 RNKEWNFPLNVKKLF
-677 WLAGNIVFCGNRILW
+677 WLAGNAIFCENKFLW
-692 SYMQEDFKISTGI
+692 NYMHEDFKIPVNISS
-705 PLQEKEEFANALLL
+705 QEKEEFFHALYC

-728 PMEKLVQK
+728 FMENLVQK
-736 NPEIKK
+736 NPKVKK
-742 VLSQLRGKGLVML
+742 ILRALRGKGLVMI

>member
-1 MTLPFDITRITV
+1 
-13 IMNVIILQPPLVQ
+13 MNVIVIQPPLVQ

-36 LKSFFNRN
+36 LKSFFNKN
-44 GHKAAWIDLSVRLV
+44 GHNAVWHDLSVQLV
-58 RSIFSKKGLEKLF
+58 HSIFSKNGLKKLF
-71 ELSKENAIKIASDA
+71 ELSKENAMKIASTA
-85 EKNGDSATAKNLRRY
+85 EKNGEFATAKNLRRY
-100 IFQSNLWTE
+100 IFQSDLWIE

-116 ILCGSQNPSPREICH
+116 VLCGKQNPSAHELCH
-131 RFILSPHTPR
+131 RFILSPYTPR

-146 RYMENLDAP
+146 NYIENLDREP
-155 PDADDARN
+155 TINDTRN

-189 AESIT
+189 AESIA
-194 VSETSFH
+194 VNETSFS

-210 VLDSFYT
+210 ILTAFYT
-217 EVLENAFL
+217 EVLEAAFS
-225 KINIAENEKTLV
+225 KTSITENEKTLV
-237 CISVPFAGTFTPALF
+237 CISVPFAGTFTSALF

-278 REFRSGSF
+278 REFNDSSF
-286 FRYAD
+286 FKYAD

-305 FDAFPDGKISGEQRL
+305 FDVFPDGKISEEKHI

-327 KEKVIEPIMS
+327 KEKVIEPLLS

-342 KFENEQTALIVPDY
+342 KFENEQTSLIIPDY
-356 SETDFSE
+356 SETDFSI
-363 YPRVSD
+363 YPRVAD
-369 DKNPMQRLWSD
+369 DENPMQRLWSD

-406 VSSYRLVQ
+406 VASYRLVQ
-414 IENLFYGLKS
+414 IENLFHGLKS

-441 PPAAMIKFSKLN
+441 PPAALLKFSKLN
-453 LKNSASFSF
+453 LKHSASFSF

-481 FGGLIGVS
+481 SGGLIGVS

-508 LDSIVNACCSFKE
+508 LDSIVSACCAFKE

-540 DTINSMETLRQFF
+540 DTINSMETLRQLY

-572 RIYTEWENG
+572 RIYSEWKEG

-588 YAPKN
+588 FAPKN

-608 KSAKFGSGLYAALQN
+608 KSAKFGNGLYAALQS

-630 DTPVEKWFS
+630 NVPVEKWFE
-639 FKVPHPNV
+639 FKVPRPNV
-647 PKNLISKSIEKYEER
+647 PKDLISKSIEKYEER
-662 RQKEWNIPLDIKKLF
+662 RNKEWNFPLNVKKLF
-677 WLAGNIVFCGNRILW
+677 WLAGNAIFCENKFLW
-692 SYMQEDFKISTGI
+692 NYMHEDFKIPVNISS
-705 PLQEKEEFANALLL
+705 QEKEEFFHALYY
-719 LSPKNFDSS
+719 LSPKSFDSS
-728 PMEKLVQK
+728 FMENLIQK
-736 NPEIKK
+736 NPKVKK
-742 VLSQLRGKGLVML
+742 ILRALRGKGLVML

>member
-1 MTLPFDITRITV
+1 
-13 IMNVIILQPPLVQ
+13 MNVIVIQPPLVQ

-36 LKSFFNRN
+36 LKSFFNKN
-44 GHKAAWIDLSVRLV
+44 GHNAVWHDLSVQLV
-58 RSIFSKKGLEKLF
+58 HSIFSKNGLKKLF
-71 ELSKENAIKIASDA
+71 ELSKENAMKIASTA
-85 EKNGDSATAKNLRRY
+85 EKNGEFATAKNLRRY
-100 IFQSNLWTE
+100 IFQSDLWIE
-109 WIDFIMS
+109 WIEFIMS
-116 ILCGSQNPSPREICH
+116 TLCGKQNPSAHELCH
-131 RFILSPHTPR
+131 RFILSPYTPR

-146 RYMENLDAP
+146 NYIENLDREP
-155 PDADDARN
+155 TINDTRN

-189 AESIT
+189 AESIA
-194 VSETSFH
+194 VNETSFS

-210 VLDSFYT
+210 ILTTFYT
-217 EVLENAFL
+217 EVLEAAFS
-225 KINIAENEKTLV
+225 KTSITENEKTLV
-237 CISVPFAGTFTPALF
+237 CISVPFAGTFTSALF

-278 REFRSGSF
+278 REFNDSSF
-286 FRYAD
+286 FKYAD

-305 FDAFPDGKISGEQRL
+305 FDVFPDGKISEEKQI

-327 KEKVIEPIMS
+327 KEKVIEPLQS

-342 KFENEQTALIVPDY
+342 KFENEQTSLIVPDY
-356 SETDFSE
+356 SETDFSI
-363 YPRVSD
+363 YPRVAD
-369 DKNPMQRLWSD
+369 DENPMQRLWSD

-406 VSSYRLVQ
+406 VASYRLVQ
-414 IENLFYGLKS
+414 IENLFHGLKS

-441 PPAAMIKFSKLN
+441 PPAAMLKFSKLN
-453 LKNSASFSF
+453 LKHSASFSF

-468 EKIYSRDMAEFLS
+468 EKIYSRDIAEFLS

-508 LDSIVNACCSFKE
+508 LDSIVSACCAFKE

-540 DTINSMETLRQFF
+540 DTINSMETLRQLY

-572 RIYTEWENG
+572 RIYSEWKEG

-588 YAPKN
+588 FAPKN

-608 KSAKFGSGLYAALQN
+608 KSAKFGNGLYAALQS

-630 DTPVEKWFS
+630 NVPVEKWFE
-639 FKVPHPNV
+639 FKVPRPNV
-647 PKNLISKSIEKYEER
+647 PKDLISKSIEKYEER
-662 RQKEWNIPLDIKKLF
+662 RNKEWNFPLNVKKLF
-677 WLAGNIVFCGNRILW
+677 WLAGNAIFCENKFLW
-692 SYMQEDFKISTGI
+692 NYMHEDFKIPVNISS
-705 PLQEKEEFANALLL
+705 QEKEEFFHALYS
-719 LSPKNFDSS
+719 LSPKSFDSS
-728 PMEKLVQK
+728 FMENLIQK
-736 NPEIKK
+736 NPKVKK
-742 VLSQLRGKGLVML
+742 ILRALRGKGLVMI

>member
-1 MTLPFDITRITV
+1 
-13 IMNVIILQPPLVQ
+13 MNVIVIQPPLVQ

-36 LKSFFNRN
+36 LKSFFNKN
-44 GHKAAWIDLSVRLV
+44 GHNAVWHDLSVQLV
-58 RSIFSKKGLEKLF
+58 HSIFSKNGLKKLF
-71 ELSKENAIKIASDA
+71 ELSKENAMKIASTA
-85 EKNGDSATAKNLRRY
+85 EKNGEFATAKNLRRY
-100 IFQSNLWTE
+100 IFQSDLWIE
-109 WIDFIMS
+109 WIEFIMS
-116 ILCGSQNPSPREICH
+116 TLCGKQNPSAHELCH
-131 RFILSPHTPR
+131 RFILSPYTPR

-146 RYMENLDAP
+146 NYIENLDSEP
-155 PDADDARN
+155 TINDTRN

-189 AESIT
+189 AESIA
-194 VSETSFH
+194 VNETSFS

-210 VLDSFYT
+210 ILTAFYT
-217 EVLENAFL
+217 EVLEAAFS
-225 KINIAENEKTLV
+225 KTSITENKKTLV
-237 CISVPFAGTFTPALF
+237 CISVPFAGTFTSALF

-278 REFRSGSF
+278 REFNDSSF
-286 FRYAD
+286 FKYAD

-305 FDAFPDGKISGEQRL
+305 FDVFPDGKISEEKHI

-327 KEKVIEPIMS
+327 KEKVIEPLQS

-342 KFENEQTALIVPDY
+342 KFENEQTSLIVPDY
-356 SETDFSE
+356 SETDFSI
-363 YPRVSD
+363 YPRVAD
-369 DKNPMQRLWSD
+369 DENPMQRLWSD

-406 VSSYRLVQ
+406 VASYRLVQ
-414 IENLFYGLKS
+414 IENLFHGLKS

-441 PPAAMIKFSKLN
+441 PPAAMLKFSKLN
-453 LKNSASFSF
+453 LKHSASFSF

-468 EKIYSRDMAEFLS
+468 EKIYSRDIAEFLS
-481 FGGLIGVS
+481 SGGLIGVS

-508 LDSIVNACCSFKE
+508 LDSIVSACCAFKE

-540 DTINSMETLRQFF
+540 DTINSMETLRQLY

-572 RIYTEWENG
+572 RIYSEWKEG

-588 YAPKN
+588 FAPKN

-608 KSAKFGSGLYAALQN
+608 KSAKFGNGLYAALQS

-630 DTPVEKWFS
+630 NVPVEKWFE
-639 FKVPHPNV
+639 FKVPRPNV
-647 PKNLISKSIEKYEER
+647 PKDLISKSIEKYEER
-662 RQKEWNIPLDIKKLF
+662 RNKEWNFPLNVKKLF
-677 WLAGNIVFCGNRILW
+677 WLAGNAIFCENKFLW
-692 SYMQEDFKISTGI
+692 NYMHEDFKIPVNISS
-705 PLQEKEEFANALLL
+705 QEKEEFFHALYS
-719 LSPKNFDSS
+719 LSPKSFDSS
-728 PMEKLVQK
+728 FMENLIQK
-736 NPEIKK
+736 NPKVKK
-742 VLSQLRGKGLVML
+742 ILRALRGKGLVML

>member
-1 MTLPFDITRITV
+1 
-13 IMNVIILQPPLVQ
+13 MNVIVIQPPLVQ

-36 LKSFFNRN
+36 LKSFFNRT
-44 GHKAAWIDLSVRLV
+44 GHSATWLDLSVQLV
-58 RSIFSKKGLEKLF
+58 HSIFSKSGLKKLF
-71 ELSKENAIKIASDA
+71 ELSKENAMNIASAA
-85 EKNGDSATAKNLRRY
+85 EKNGDFATAKNLRRY
-100 IFQSNLWTE
+100 IFQSDLWIE

-116 ILCGSQNPSPREICH
+116 ALCGSQNPSARELCH
-131 RFILSPHTPR
+131 RFILNPYTPR

-146 RYMENLDAP
+146 NYIANLDREP
-155 PDADDARN
+155 TVNDTRN
-163 IASLALEDLADY
+163 IASLALEDLTDY

-189 AESIT
+189 AESIAIN
-194 VSETSFH
+194 ETSFN

-210 VLDSFYT
+210 ILKTFYT
-217 EVLENAFL
+217 DVLENAFL
-225 KINIAENEKTLV
+225 KTNITENKKTLI
-237 CISVPFAGTFTPALF
+237 CISVPFAGTFIPALF

-257 RKKYGE
+257 RKKYDE
-263 KIFICFGGGFINTEL
+263 KVFICFGGGFINTEL
-278 REFRSGSF
+278 REFSDSSF
-286 FRYAD
+286 FKYAD

-305 FDAFPDGKISGEQRL
+305 FDEFPDGKISEEKQI

-327 KEKVIEPIMS
+327 KEKTVEPLQS

-342 KFENEQTALIVPDY
+342 KFENEQTSLIVPDY
-356 SETDFSE
+356 SETDFSI
-363 YPRVSD
+363 YPRVAD
-369 DKNPMQRLWSD
+369 DENPMQRLWSD

-401 VSLDY
+401 VNLDY
-406 VSSYRLVQ
+406 VASYRLVQ
-414 IENLFYGLKS
+414 IENLFYGLKF
-424 QSEKNGIHGIH
+424 QSEQNGIHGIH

-441 PPAAMIKFSKLN
+441 PPAAMIKFSLLN
-453 LKNSASFSF
+453 LKHSASFSF
-462 WGNVRF
+462 WGNIRF

-508 LDSIVNACCSFKE
+508 LDSIVSACCAFKE

-540 DTINSMETLRQFF
+540 DTINSMETLRQLY

-572 RIYTEWENG
+572 RIYSEWKNG

-588 YAPKN
+588 FNPKN

-608 KSAKFGSGLYAALQN
+608 KSAKFGNGLYAALQN

-630 DTPVEKWFS
+630 NTPVEKWFE

-647 PKNLISKSIEKYEER
+647 PKDLISKSIEKYEER
-662 RQKEWNIPLDIKKLF
+662 RNKEWNTPLNEKKLF
-677 WLAGNIVFCGNRILW
+677 WLAGNAVFCKNNFFW
-692 SYMQEDFKISTGI
+692 NYMHEDFKIPVNISS
-705 PLQEKEEFANALLL
+705 QEKEEFLHALYC

-728 PMEKLVQK
+728 FMENLVQK
-736 NPEIKK
+736 NPGIKK
-742 VLSQLRGKGLVML
+742 VLRSLRGKGLVML

>member
-1 MTLPFDITRITV
+1 
-13 IMNVIILQPPLVQ
+13 MNVIVIQPPLVQ

-44 GHKAAWIDLSVRLV
+44 GHNAVWLDLSVQLIH
-58 RSIFSKKGLEKLF
+58 SIFSKNGLKKLF
-71 ELSKENAIKIASDA
+71 ELSKENAMKIASAA
-85 EKNGDSATAKNLRRY
+85 EKNGDFATAKNLRRY
-100 IFQSNLWTE
+100 IFQSDLWIE

-116 ILCGSQNPSPREICH
+116 VLCGKQIPSSRELCH
-131 RFILSPHTPR
+131 RFILSPYTPC

-146 RYMENLDAP
+146 NYIANLDREP
-155 PDADDARN
+155 NVDDTRN

-189 AESIT
+189 AESIA
-194 VSETSFH
+194 VNETSFS

-210 VLDSFYT
+210 VLTNFYA
-217 EVLENAFL
+217 EILEAAFS
-225 KINIAENEKTLV
+225 KTSITENEKTLV
-237 CISVPFAGTFTPALF
+237 CISVPFAGTFTSALF

-278 REFRSGSF
+278 REFNDNSF
-286 FRYAD
+286 FKYAD

-305 FDAFPDGKISGEQRL
+305 FDVFPDGKISEEKHI

-327 KEKVIEPIMS
+327 KEKVIEPLLS
-337 SLEYE
+337 SLKYE
-342 KFENEQTALIVPDY
+342 KFENEQTSLIVPDY
-356 SETDFSE
+356 SETDFSI
-363 YPRVSD
+363 YPRVAD
-369 DKNPMQRLWSD
+369 DENPMQRLWSD

-406 VSSYRLVQ
+406 VASYRLVQ
-414 IENLFYGLKS
+414 IENLFHGLKS

-441 PPAAMIKFSKLN
+441 PPAAMLKFSKLN
-453 LKNSASFSF
+453 LKHSASFSF

-481 FGGLIGVS
+481 SGGLIGVS

-508 LDSIVNACCSFKE
+508 LDSIVSACCAFKE

-540 DTINSMETLRQFF
+540 DTINSMETLRQLY

-572 RIYTEWENG
+572 RIYSEWKEG

-588 YAPKN
+588 FAPKN

-608 KSAKFGSGLYAALQN
+608 KSAKFGNGLYAALQS

-630 DTPVEKWFS
+630 NVPVEKWFE

-647 PKNLISKSIEKYEER
+647 PKDLISKSIEKYEER
-662 RQKEWNIPLDIKKLF
+662 RNKEWNFPLNVKKLF
-677 WLAGNIVFCGNRILW
+677 WLAGNAIFCENKFLW
-692 SYMQEDFKISTGI
+692 NYMHEDFKIPVNISS
-705 PLQEKEEFANALLL
+705 QEKEEFFHALYC
-719 LSPKNFDSS
+719 LSPNSFDSS
-728 PMEKLVQK
+728 FMENLIQK
-736 NPEIKK
+736 NPKVKK
-742 VLSQLRGKGLVML
+742 ILRALRGKGLVML

>member
-1 MTLPFDITRITV
+1 
-13 IMNVIILQPPLVQ
+13 MNVIVIQPPLVQ

-36 LKSFFNRN
+36 LKSFFNKN
-44 GHKAAWIDLSVRLV
+44 GHNAVWHDLSVQLV
-58 RSIFSKKGLEKLF
+58 HSIFSKNGLKKLF
-71 ELSKENAIKIASDA
+71 ELSKENAMKIASTA
-85 EKNGDSATAKNLRRY
+85 EKNGEFATAKNLRRY
-100 IFQSNLWTE
+100 IFQSYLWIE

-116 ILCGSQNPSPREICH
+116 VLCGKQIPSSRELCH
-131 RFILSPHTPR
+131 RFILSPYTPR

-146 RYMENLDAP
+146 NYIANLDREP
-155 PDADDARN
+155 NVDDTRN

-189 AESIT
+189 AESIA
-194 VSETSFH
+194 VNETSFS

-210 VLDSFYT
+210 ILTNFYA
-217 EVLENAFL
+217 EVLEAAFS
-225 KINIAENEKTLV
+225 KTSITENEKTLV
-237 CISVPFAGTFTPALF
+237 CISVPFAGTFTSALF

-278 REFRSGSF
+278 REFNDSSF
-286 FRYAD
+286 FKYAD

-305 FDAFPDGKISGEQRL
+305 FDVFPDGKISEEKHI

-327 KEKVIEPIMS
+327 KEKVIEPLLS
-337 SLEYE
+337 SLKYE
-342 KFENEQTALIVPDY
+342 KFENEQTSLIVPDY
-356 SETDFSE
+356 SETDFSI
-363 YPRVSD
+363 YPRVAD
-369 DKNPMQRLWSD
+369 DENPMQRLWSD

-406 VSSYRLVQ
+406 VASYRLVQ
-414 IENLFYGLKS
+414 IENLFHGLKS

-441 PPAAMIKFSKLN
+441 PPAAMLKFSKLN
-453 LKNSASFSF
+453 LKHSASFSF

-468 EKIYSRDMAEFLS
+468 EKIYSRDIAEFLS

-508 LDSIVNACCSFKE
+508 LDSIVSACCAFKE

-540 DTINSMETLRQFF
+540 DTINSMETLRQLY

-572 RIYTEWENG
+572 RIYSEWKEG

-588 YAPKN
+588 FAPKN

-608 KSAKFGSGLYAALQN
+608 KSAKFGNGLYAALQS

-630 DTPVEKWFS
+630 NVPVEKWFE
-639 FKVPHPNV
+639 FKVPRPNV
-647 PKNLISKSIEKYEER
+647 PKDLISKSIEKYEER
-662 RQKEWNIPLDIKKLF
+662 RNKEWNFPLNVKKLF
-677 WLAGNIVFCGNRILW
+677 WLAGNAIFCENKFLW
-692 SYMQEDFKISTGI
+692 NYMHEDFKIPVNISS
-705 PLQEKEEFANALLL
+705 QEKEEFFHALYY
-719 LSPKNFDSS
+719 LSPKSFDSS
-728 PMEKLVQK
+728 FMENLIQK
-736 NPEIKK
+736 NPKVKK
-742 VLSQLRGKGLVML
+742 ILRALRGKGLVML

>member
-1 MTLPFDITRITV
+1 
-13 IMNVIILQPPLVQ
+13 MNVIVIQPPLVQ

-36 LKSFFNRN
+36 LKSFFNKN
-44 GHKAAWIDLSVRLV
+44 GHNAVWHDLSVQLV
-58 RSIFSKKGLEKLF
+58 HSIFSKNGLKKLF
-71 ELSKENAIKIASDA
+71 ELSKENAMKIAFTA
-85 EKNGDSATAKNLRRY
+85 EKNGEFATAKNLRRY
-100 IFQSNLWTE
+100 IFQSDLWIE

-116 ILCGSQNPSPREICH
+116 TLCGKQNPSAHELCH
-131 RFILSPHTPR
+131 RFILSPYTPR

-146 RYMENLDAP
+146 NYIENLDREP
-155 PDADDARN
+155 TVNDTRN

-189 AESIT
+189 AESIA
-194 VSETSFH
+194 VNETSFS
-201 QIEEKLNSP
+201 QIEEKLKSP
-210 VLDSFYT
+210 ILTTFYT
-217 EVLENAFL
+217 EVLEAAFS
-225 KINIAENEKTLV
+225 KTSITENEKTLV
-237 CISVPFAGTFTPALF
+237 CISVPFAGTFTSALF

-278 REFRSGSF
+278 REFNDNSF
-286 FRYAD
+286 FKYAD

-305 FDAFPDGKISGEQRL
+305 FDVFPDGKISEEKHI

-327 KEKVIEPIMS
+327 KEKVIEPLQS

-342 KFENEQTALIVPDY
+342 KFENEQTSLIVPDY
-356 SETDFSE
+356 SETDFSI
-363 YPRVSD
+363 YPRVAD
-369 DKNPMQRLWSD
+369 DENPMQRLWSD

-406 VSSYRLVQ
+406 VASYRLVQ
-414 IENLFYGLKS
+414 IENLFHGLKS

-441 PPAAMIKFSKLN
+441 PPAAMLKFSKLN
-453 LKNSASFSF
+453 LKHSASFSF

-468 EKIYSRDMAEFLS
+468 EKIYSRDIAEFLS

-508 LDSIVNACCSFKE
+508 LDSIVSACCAFKE

-540 DTINSMETLRQFF
+540 DTINSMETLRQLY

-572 RIYTEWENG
+572 RIYSEWKEG

-588 YAPKN
+588 FAPKN

-608 KSAKFGSGLYAALQN
+608 KSAKFGNGLYAALQS

-630 DTPVEKWFS
+630 NVPVEKWFE
-639 FKVPHPNV
+639 FKVPRSNV
-647 PKNLISKSIEKYEER
+647 PKDLISKSIEKYEER
-662 RQKEWNIPLDIKKLF
+662 RDKEWNFPLNVKKLF
-677 WLAGNIVFCGNRILW
+677 WLAGNAIFCENKFLW
-692 SYMQEDFKISTGI
+692 NYMHEDFKIPVNISS
-705 PLQEKEEFANALLL
+705 QEKEEFFHALYY
-719 LSPKNFDSS
+719 LSPKSFDSS
-728 PMEKLVQK
+728 FMENLIQK
-736 NPEIKK
+736 NPKVKK
-742 VLSQLRGKGLVML
+742 ILRALRGKGLVML

>member
-1 MTLPFDITRITV
+1 
-13 IMNVIILQPPLVQ
+13 MNVIVIQPPLVQ

-44 GHKAAWIDLSVRLV
+44 GHKAVWLDLSVQLV
-58 RSIFSKKGLEKLF
+58 HSIFSKNGLKKLF
-71 ELSKENAIKIASDA
+71 ELSKENAMKIASTA
-85 EKNGDSATAKNLRRY
+85 EKNGDLATAKNLRRY
-100 IFQSNLWTE
+100 IFQSDLWIE

-116 ILCGSQNPSPREICH
+116 ALCGKQNPSARELCH
-131 RFILSPHTPR
+131 RFILSPYTPR

-146 RYMENLDAP
+146 NYIANLDREP
-155 PDADDARN
+155 TVDDTRN

-189 AESIT
+189 AESIA
-194 VSETSFH
+194 VNETSFS

-210 VLDSFYT
+210 VLTNFYA
-217 EVLENAFL
+217 EVLEDEFS
-225 KINIAENEKTLV
+225 KINISKNEKMLV

-263 KIFICFGGGFINTEL
+263 KIFITFGGGFINTEL
-278 REFRSGSF
+278 REFCDNSF
-286 FRYAD
+286 FKYAD

-305 FDAFPDGKISGEQRL
+305 FDEFPDGKISEEKQI

-327 KEKVIEPIMS
+327 KEKVIEPLQS

-342 KFENEQTALIVPDY
+342 KFENEQTSLIVPDY
-356 SETDFSE
+356 SETDFSI
-363 YPRVSD
+363 YPRVAD
-369 DKNPMQRLWSD
+369 DENPMQRLWSD

-401 VSLDY
+401 VNLDY
-406 VSSYRLVQ
+406 VASYRLVQ

-441 PPAAMIKFSKLN
+441 PPAAMVKFSKLN
-453 LKNSASFSF
+453 LKHSASFSF

-508 LDSIVNACCSFKE
+508 LDSIVSACCAFKE
-521 AGILIHAYM
+521 AGVLIHAYM

-540 DTINSMETLRQFF
+540 DTINSMETLRQLY

-572 RIYTEWENG
+572 RIYSEWKNG

-588 YAPKN
+588 FAPKN

-608 KSAKFGSGLYAALQN
+608 KSVKFGNGLYAALQN

-630 DTPVEKWFS
+630 NTPVEKWFE

-647 PKNLISKSIEKYEER
+647 PKDLISKSIEKYEER
-662 RQKEWNIPLDIKKLF
+662 RNKEWNLPLNLKKLF
-677 WLAGNIVFCGNRILW
+677 WLAGNAVFCENKFLW
-692 SYMQEDFKISTGI
+692 NYMHEDFKISVNI
-705 PLQEKEEFANALLL
+705 SAQEKEEFVHALYC
-719 LSPKNFDSS
+719 LSPKNSDSS
-728 PMEKLVQK
+728 FMENLAQK
-736 NPEIKK
+736 NPGIKK
-742 VLSQLRGKGLVML
+742 ILRSLRGKGLVML

>member
-1 MTLPFDITRITV
+1 
-13 IMNVIILQPPLVQ
+13 MNVIVIQPPLVQ

-36 LKSFFNRN
+36 LKSFFNKN
-44 GHKAAWIDLSVRLV
+44 GHNAVWHDLSVQLV
-58 RSIFSKKGLEKLF
+58 HSIFSKNGLKKLF
-71 ELSKENAIKIASDA
+71 ELSKENAMKIASTA
-85 EKNGDSATAKNLRRY
+85 EKNGEFATAKNLRRY
-100 IFQSNLWTE
+100 IFQSDLWIE
-109 WIDFIMS
+109 WIEFIMS
-116 ILCGSQNPSPREICH
+116 TLCGKQNPSAHELCH
-131 RFILSPHTPR
+131 RFILSPYTPR

-146 RYMENLDAP
+146 NYIENLDREP
-155 PDADDARN
+155 TINDTRN

-189 AESIT
+189 AESIA
-194 VSETSFH
+194 VNETSFS

-210 VLDSFYT
+210 ILTTFYT
-217 EVLENAFL
+217 EVLEAAFS
-225 KINIAENEKTLV
+225 KTSITENEKTLV
-237 CISVPFAGTFTPALF
+237 CISVPFAGTFTSALF

-278 REFRSGSF
+278 REFNDSSF
-286 FRYAD
+286 FKYAD

-305 FDAFPDGKISGEQRL
+305 FDVFPDGKISEEKHI

-327 KEKVIEPIMS
+327 KEKVIEPLLS
-337 SLEYE
+337 SLKYE
-342 KFENEQTALIVPDY
+342 KFENEQTSLIVPDY
-356 SETDFSE
+356 SETDFSI
-363 YPRVSD
+363 YPRVAD
-369 DKNPMQRLWSD
+369 DENPMQRLWSD

-406 VSSYRLVQ
+406 VASYRLVQ
-414 IENLFYGLKS
+414 IENLFHGLKS

-441 PPAAMIKFSKLN
+441 PPAAMLKFSKLN
-453 LKNSASFSF
+453 LKHSASFSF

-468 EKIYSRDMAEFLS
+468 EKIYSRDIAEFLS
-481 FGGLIGVS
+481 SGGLIGVS

-508 LDSIVNACCSFKE
+508 LDSIVSACCAFKE

-540 DTINSMETLRQFF
+540 DTINSMETLRQLY

-572 RIYTEWENG
+572 RIYSEWKEG

-588 YAPKN
+588 FAPKN

-608 KSAKFGSGLYAALQN
+608 KSAKFGNGLYAALQS

-630 DTPVEKWFS
+630 NVPVEKWFE

-647 PKNLISKSIEKYEER
+647 PKDLISKSIEKYEER
-662 RQKEWNIPLDIKKLF
+662 RNKEWNFPLNVKKLF
-677 WLAGNIVFCGNRILW
+677 WLAGNAIFCENKFLW
-692 SYMQEDFKISTGI
+692 NYMHEDFKIPVNISS
-705 PLQEKEEFANALLL
+705 QEKEEFFHALYC
-719 LSPKNFDSS
+719 LSPKSFDSS
-728 PMEKLVQK
+728 LMENLIQK
-736 NPEIKK
+736 NPKVKK
-742 VLSQLRGKGLVML
+742 ILRALRGKGLVML

>member
-1 MTLPFDITRITV
+1 
-13 IMNVIILQPPLVQ
+13 MNVIVIQPPLVQ

-36 LKSFFNRN
+36 LKSFFNKN
-44 GHKAAWIDLSVRLV
+44 GHNAVWHDLSVQLV
-58 RSIFSKKGLEKLF
+58 HSIFSKNGLKKLF
-71 ELSKENAIKIASDA
+71 ELSKENAMKIASTA
-85 EKNGDSATAKNLRRY
+85 EKNGEFATAKNLRRY
-100 IFQSNLWTE
+100 IFQSDLWIE

-116 ILCGSQNPSPREICH
+116 TLCGKQNPSAHELCH
-131 RFILSPHTPR
+131 RFILSPYTPR

-146 RYMENLDAP
+146 NYIENLDREP
-155 PDADDARN
+155 TINDTRN

-189 AESIT
+189 AESIA
-194 VSETSFH
+194 VNETSFS

-210 VLDSFYT
+210 ILTTFYT
-217 EVLENAFL
+217 EVLEAAFS
-225 KINIAENEKTLV
+225 KTSITENEKTLV
-237 CISVPFAGTFTPALF
+237 CISVPFAGTFTSALF

-278 REFRSGSF
+278 REFNDSSF
-286 FRYAD
+286 FKYAD

-305 FDAFPDGKISGEQRL
+305 FDVFPDGKISEEKHI

-327 KEKVIEPIMS
+327 KEKVIEPLLS
-337 SLEYE
+337 SLKYE
-342 KFENEQTALIVPDY
+342 KFENEQTSLIVPDY
-356 SETDFSE
+356 SETDFSI
-363 YPRVSD
+363 YPRVAD
-369 DKNPMQRLWSD
+369 DENPMQRLWSD

-406 VSSYRLVQ
+406 VASYRLVQ
-414 IENLFYGLKS
+414 IENLFHGLKS

-441 PPAAMIKFSKLN
+441 PPAAMLKFSKLN
-453 LKNSASFSF
+453 LKHSASFSF

-481 FGGLIGVS
+481 SGGLIGVS

-508 LDSIVNACCSFKE
+508 LDSIVSACCAFKE

-540 DTINSMETLRQFF
+540 DTINSMETLRQLY

-572 RIYTEWENG
+572 RIYSEWKEG

-588 YAPKN
+588 FAPKN

-608 KSAKFGSGLYAALQN
+608 KSAKFGNGLYAALQS

-630 DTPVEKWFS
+630 NVPVEKWFE
-639 FKVPHPNV
+639 FKVPRPNV
-647 PKNLISKSIEKYEER
+647 PKDLISKSIEKYEER
-662 RQKEWNIPLDIKKLF
+662 RNKEWNFPLNVKKLF
-677 WLAGNIVFCGNRILW
+677 WLAGNAIFCENKFLW
-692 SYMQEDFKISTGI
+692 NYMHEDFKIPVNISS
-705 PLQEKEEFANALLL
+705 QEKEEFFHALYY
-719 LSPKNFDSS
+719 LSPKSFDSS
-728 PMEKLVQK
+728 FMENLIQK
-736 NPEIKK
+736 NPKVKK
-742 VLSQLRGKGLVML
+742 ILRALRGKGLVML

>member
-1 MTLPFDITRITV
+1 
-13 IMNVIILQPPLVQ
+13 MNVIVIQPPLVQ

-36 LKSFFNRN
+36 LKSFFNKN
-44 GHKAAWIDLSVRLV
+44 GHNAVWHDLSVQLV
-58 RSIFSKKGLEKLF
+58 HSIFSKNGLKKLF
-71 ELSKENAIKIASDA
+71 ELSKENAMKIASTA
-85 EKNGDSATAKNLRRY
+85 EKNGEFATAKNLRGY
-100 IFQSNLWTE
+100 IFQSDLWIE
-109 WIDFIMS
+109 WIEFIMS
-116 ILCGSQNPSPREICH
+116 TLCGKQNPSAHELYH
-131 RFILSPHTPR
+131 RFILSPYTPR

-146 RYMENLDAP
+146 NYIENLDREP
-155 PDADDARN
+155 TINDTRN

-189 AESIT
+189 AESIA
-194 VSETSFH
+194 VNETSFS

-210 VLDSFYT
+210 ILTTFYT
-217 EVLENAFL
+217 EVLEAAFS
-225 KINIAENEKTLV
+225 KTSITENKKTLV
-237 CISVPFAGTFTPALF
+237 CISVPFAGTFTSALF

-278 REFRSGSF
+278 REFNDSSF
-286 FRYAD
+286 FKYAD

-305 FDAFPDGKISGEQRL
+305 FDVFPDGKISEEKHI

-327 KEKVIEPIMS
+327 KEKVIEPLLS
-337 SLEYE
+337 SLKYE
-342 KFENEQTALIVPDY
+342 KFENEQTSLIVPDY
-356 SETDFSE
+356 SETDFSI
-363 YPRVSD
+363 YPRVAD
-369 DKNPMQRLWSD
+369 DENPMQRLWSD

-406 VSSYRLVQ
+406 VASYRLVQ
-414 IENLFYGLKS
+414 IENLFHGLKS

-441 PPAAMIKFSKLN
+441 PPAAMLKFSKLN
-453 LKNSASFSF
+453 LKHSASFSF

-481 FGGLIGVS
+481 SGGLIGVS

-508 LDSIVNACCSFKE
+508 LDSIVSACCAFKE

-540 DTINSMETLRQFF
+540 DTINSMETLRQLY

-572 RIYTEWENG
+572 RIYSEWKEG
-581 LHKNLNP
+581 LHK
-588 YAPKN
+588 
-593 SGVFA
+593 
-598 KNGLHFKDEE
+598 
-608 KSAKFGSGLYAALQN
+608 
-623 WMHGENL
+623 
-630 DTPVEKWFS
+630 T
-639 FKVPHPNV
+639 
-647 PKNLISKSIEKYEER
+647 
-662 RQKEWNIPLDIKKLF
+662 
-677 WLAGNIVFCGNRILW
+677 
-692 SYMQEDFKISTGI
+692 
-705 PLQEKEEFANALLL
+705 
-719 LSPKNFDSS
+719 
-728 PMEKLVQK
+728 
-736 NPEIKK
+736 
-742 VLSQLRGKGLVML
+742 

>member
-1 MTLPFDITRITV
+1 MNAIV
-13 IMNVIILQPPLVQ
+13 IQPPLVQ

-36 LKSFFNRN
+36 LKSFFNKN
-44 GHKAAWIDLSVRLV
+44 GHNAVWHDLSVQLV
-58 RSIFSKKGLEKLF
+58 HSIFSKNGLKKLF
-71 ELSKENAIKIASDA
+71 ELSKENAMKIASTA
-85 EKNGDSATAKNLRRY
+85 EKNGDFATAKNLRRY
-100 IFQSNLWTE
+100 IFQSDLWIE

-116 ILCGSQNPSPREICH
+116 TLCGKQNPSAHELCH
-131 RFILSPHTPR
+131 RFILSPYTPR

-146 RYMENLDAP
+146 NYIENLDREP
-155 PDADDARN
+155 TINDTRN

-189 AESIT
+189 AESIA
-194 VSETSFH
+194 VNETSFS

-210 VLDSFYT
+210 ILTTFYT
-217 EVLENAFL
+217 EVLEAAFS
-225 KINIAENEKTLV
+225 KTSITENEKTLV
-237 CISVPFAGTFTPALF
+237 CISVPFAGTFTSALF

-278 REFRSGSF
+278 REFNDSSF
-286 FRYAD
+286 FKYAD

-305 FDAFPDGKISGEQRL
+305 FDVFPDGKISEEKHI

-327 KEKVIEPIMS
+327 KEKVIEPLLS

-342 KFENEQTALIVPDY
+342 KFENEQTSLIIPDY
-356 SETDFSE
+356 SETDFSI
-363 YPRVSD
+363 YPRVAD
-369 DKNPMQRLWSD
+369 DENPMQRLWSD

-406 VSSYRLVQ
+406 VASYRLVQ
-414 IENLFYGLKS
+414 IENLFHGLKS

-441 PPAAMIKFSKLN
+441 PPAAMLKFSKLN
-453 LKNSASFSF
+453 LKHSASFSF

-481 FGGLIGVS
+481 SGGLIGVS

-508 LDSIVNACCSFKE
+508 LDSIVSACCAFKE

-540 DTINSMETLRQFF
+540 DTINSMETLRQLY

-572 RIYTEWENG
+572 RIYSEWKEG

-588 YAPKN
+588 FAPKN

-608 KSAKFGSGLYAALQN
+608 KSAKFGNGLYAALQS

-630 DTPVEKWFS
+630 NVPVEKWFE
-639 FKVPHPNV
+639 FKVPRPNV
-647 PKNLISKSIEKYEER
+647 PKDLISKSIEKYEER
-662 RQKEWNIPLDIKKLF
+662 RNKEWNFPLNVKKLF
-677 WLAGNIVFCGNRILW
+677 WLAGNAIFCENKFLW
-692 SYMQEDFKISTGI
+692 NYMHEDFKIPVNISS
-705 PLQEKEEFANALLL
+705 QEKEEFFHALYY
-719 LSPKNFDSS
+719 LSPKSFDSS
-728 PMEKLVQK
+728 FMENLIQK
-736 NPEIKK
+736 NPKVKK
-742 VLSQLRGKGLVML
+742 ILRALRGKGLVML

>member
-1 MTLPFDITRITV
+1 
-13 IMNVIILQPPLVQ
+13 MNVIVIQPPLVQ

-36 LKSFFNRN
+36 LKSFFNKN
-44 GHKAAWIDLSVRLV
+44 GHNAVWHDLSVQLV
-58 RSIFSKKGLEKLF
+58 HSIFSKNGLKKLF
-71 ELSKENAIKIASDA
+71 ELSKENAMKIASTA
-85 EKNGDSATAKNLRRY
+85 EKNGEFATAKNLRRY
-100 IFQSNLWTE
+100 IFQSDLWIE
-109 WIDFIMS
+109 WIEFIMS
-116 ILCGSQNPSPREICH
+116 TLCGKQNPSAHELCH
-131 RFILSPHTPR
+131 RFILSPYTPR

-146 RYMENLDAP
+146 NYIENLDREP
-155 PDADDARN
+155 TINDTRN

-189 AESIT
+189 AESIA
-194 VSETSFH
+194 VNETSFS

-210 VLDSFYT
+210 ILTTFYT
-217 EVLENAFL
+217 EVLEAAFS
-225 KINIAENEKTLV
+225 KTSITENEKTLV
-237 CISVPFAGTFTPALF
+237 CISVPFAGTFTSALF

-278 REFRSGSF
+278 REFNDSSF
-286 FRYAD
+286 FKYAD

-305 FDAFPDGKISGEQRL
+305 FDVFPDGKISEEKHI

-327 KEKVIEPIMS
+327 KEKVIEPLLS
-337 SLEYE
+337 SLKYE
-342 KFENEQTALIVPDY
+342 KFENEQTSLIVPDY
-356 SETDFSE
+356 SETDFSI
-363 YPRVSD
+363 YPRVAD
-369 DKNPMQRLWSD
+369 DENPMQRLWSD

-406 VSSYRLVQ
+406 VASYRLVQ
-414 IENLFYGLKS
+414 IENLFHGLKS

-441 PPAAMIKFSKLN
+441 PPAAMLKFSKLN
-453 LKNSASFSF
+453 LKHSASFSF

-481 FGGLIGVS
+481 SGGLIGVS

-508 LDSIVNACCSFKE
+508 LDSIVSACCAFKE

-540 DTINSMETLRQFF
+540 DTINSMETLRQLY

-572 RIYTEWENG
+572 RIYSEWKEG

-588 YAPKN
+588 FAPKN

-608 KSAKFGSGLYAALQN
+608 KSAKF
-623 WMHGENL
+623 
-630 DTPVEKWFS
+630 
-639 FKVPHPNV
+639 
-647 PKNLISKSIEKYEER
+647 
-662 RQKEWNIPLDIKKLF
+662 
-677 WLAGNIVFCGNRILW
+677 
-692 SYMQEDFKISTGI
+692 
-705 PLQEKEEFANALLL
+705 
-719 LSPKNFDSS
+719 
-728 PMEKLVQK
+728 
-736 NPEIKK
+736 
-742 VLSQLRGKGLVML
+742 

>member
-1 MTLPFDITRITV
+1 
-13 IMNVIILQPPLVQ
+13 MNVIVIQPPLVQ

-36 LKSFFNRN
+36 LKSFFNKN
-44 GHKAAWIDLSVRLV
+44 GHNAVWHDLSVQLV
-58 RSIFSKKGLEKLF
+58 HSIFSKNGLKKLF
-71 ELSKENAIKIASDA
+71 ELSKENAMKIASTA
-85 EKNGDSATAKNLRRY
+85 EKNGEFATAKNLRRY
-100 IFQSNLWTE
+100 IFQSDLWIE
-109 WIDFIMS
+109 WIEFIMS
-116 ILCGSQNPSPREICH
+116 TLCGKQNPSAHELCH
-131 RFILSPHTPR
+131 RFILSPYTPR

-146 RYMENLDAP
+146 NYIENLDREP
-155 PDADDARN
+155 TINDTRN

-189 AESIT
+189 AESIA
-194 VSETSFH
+194 VNETSFS

-210 VLDSFYT
+210 ILTAFYT
-217 EVLENAFL
+217 EVLEAAFS
-225 KINIAENEKTLV
+225 KTSITENEKTLV
-237 CISVPFAGTFTPALF
+237 CISVPFAGTFTSALF

-278 REFRSGSF
+278 REFNDSSF
-286 FRYAD
+286 FKYAD

-305 FDAFPDGKISGEQRL
+305 FDVFPDGKISEEKHI

-327 KEKVIEPIMS
+327 KEKVIEPLQF

-342 KFENEQTALIVPDY
+342 KFENEQTSLIVPDY
-356 SETDFSE
+356 SETDFSI
-363 YPRVSD
+363 YPRVAD
-369 DKNPMQRLWSD
+369 DENPMQRLWSD

-406 VSSYRLVQ
+406 VASYRLVQ
-414 IENLFYGLKS
+414 IENLFHGLKS

-441 PPAAMIKFSKLN
+441 PPAAMLKFSKLN
-453 LKNSASFSF
+453 LKHSASFSF

-468 EKIYSRDMAEFLS
+468 EKIYSRDIAEFLS
-481 FGGLIGVS
+481 SGGLIGVS

-508 LDSIVNACCSFKE
+508 LDSIVSACCAFKE

-540 DTINSMETLRQFF
+540 DTINSMETLRQLY

-572 RIYTEWENG
+572 RIYSEWKEG

-588 YAPKN
+588 FAPKN

-608 KSAKFGSGLYAALQN
+608 KSAKFGNGLYAALQS

-630 DTPVEKWFS
+630 NVPVEKWFE
-639 FKVPHPNV
+639 FKVPRPNV
-647 PKNLISKSIEKYEER
+647 PKDLISKSIEKYEER
-662 RQKEWNIPLDIKKLF
+662 RNKEWNFPLNVKKLF
-677 WLAGNIVFCGNRILW
+677 WLAGNAIFCENKFLW
-692 SYMQEDFKISTGI
+692 NYMHEDFKIPVNISS
-705 PLQEKEEFANALLL
+705 QEKEEFFHALYF

-728 PMEKLVQK
+728 FMENLIQK
-736 NPEIKK
+736 NPKVKK
-742 VLSQLRGKGLVML
+742 ILRALRGKGLVMI

>member
-1 MTLPFDITRITV
+1 
-13 IMNVIILQPPLVQ
+13 MNVIVIQPPLVQ

-36 LKSFFNRN
+36 LKSFFNKN
-44 GHKAAWIDLSVRLV
+44 GHNAVWHDLSVQLV
-58 RSIFSKKGLEKLF
+58 HSIFSKNGLKKLF
-71 ELSKENAIKIASDA
+71 ELSKENAMKIASTA
-85 EKNGDSATAKNLRRY
+85 EKNGEFATAKNLRRY
-100 IFQSNLWTE
+100 IFQSDLWIE

-116 ILCGSQNPSPREICH
+116 VLCGKQNPSAHELCH
-131 RFILSPHTPR
+131 RFILSPYTPR

-146 RYMENLDAP
+146 NYIENLDREP
-155 PDADDARN
+155 TINDTRN

-189 AESIT
+189 AESIA
-194 VSETSFH
+194 VNETSFS

-210 VLDSFYT
+210 ILTAFYT
-217 EVLENAFL
+217 EVLEAAFS
-225 KINIAENEKTLV
+225 KTSITENEKTLV
-237 CISVPFAGTFTPALF
+237 CISVPFAGTFTSALF

-278 REFRSGSF
+278 REFNDSSF
-286 FRYAD
+286 FKYAD

-305 FDAFPDGKISGEQRL
+305 FDVFPDGKISEEKHI

-327 KEKVIEPIMS
+327 KEKVIEPLLS

-342 KFENEQTALIVPDY
+342 KFENEQTSLIIPDY
-356 SETDFSE
+356 SETDFSI
-363 YPRVSD
+363 YPRVAD
-369 DKNPMQRLWSD
+369 DENPMQRLWSD

-406 VSSYRLVQ
+406 VASYRLVQ
-414 IENLFYGLKS
+414 IENLFHGLKS

-441 PPAAMIKFSKLN
+441 PPAAMLKFSKLN
-453 LKNSASFSF
+453 LKHSASFSF

-481 FGGLIGVS
+481 SGGLIGVS

-508 LDSIVNACCSFKE
+508 LDSIVSACCAFKE

-540 DTINSMETLRQFF
+540 DTINSMETLRQLY

-572 RIYTEWENG
+572 RIYSEWKEG

-588 YAPKN
+588 FAPKN

-608 KSAKFGSGLYAALQN
+608 KSAKFGNGLYAALQS

-630 DTPVEKWFS
+630 NVPVEKWFE
-639 FKVPHPNV
+639 FKVPRPNV
-647 PKNLISKSIEKYEER
+647 PKDS
-662 RQKEWNIPLDIKKLF
+662 NIHHLPD
-677 WLAGNIVFCGNRILW
+677 
-692 SYMQEDFKISTGI
+692 T
-705 PLQEKEEFANALLL
+705 P
-719 LSPKNFDSS
+719 
-728 PMEKLVQK
+728 
-736 NPEIKK
+736 
-742 VLSQLRGKGLVML
+742 

>member
-1 MTLPFDITRITV
+1 
-13 IMNVIILQPPLVQ
+13 MNVIVIQPPLVQ

-36 LKSFFNRN
+36 LKSFFNKN
-44 GHKAAWIDLSVRLV
+44 GHNAVWHDLSVQLIH
-58 RSIFSKKGLEKLF
+58 SIFSKNGLKKLF
-71 ELSKENAIKIASDA
+71 ELSKENAMKIASTA
-85 EKNGDSATAKNLRRY
+85 EKNGEFATAKNLRRY
-100 IFQSNLWTE
+100 IFQSDLWIE

-116 ILCGSQNPSPREICH
+116 TLCGKQNPSAHELCH
-131 RFILSPHTPR
+131 RFILSPYTPR

-146 RYMENLDAP
+146 NYIENLDREP
-155 PDADDARN
+155 TINDTRN

-189 AESIT
+189 AESIA
-194 VSETSFH
+194 VNETSFS

-210 VLDSFYT
+210 ILTTFYT
-217 EVLENAFL
+217 EVLEAAFS
-225 KINIAENEKTLV
+225 KTSITENKKTLV
-237 CISVPFAGTFTPALF
+237 CISVPFAGTFTSALF

-278 REFRSGSF
+278 REFNDSSF
-286 FRYAD
+286 FKYAD

-305 FDAFPDGKISGEQRL
+305 FDVFPDGKISEEKHI

-327 KEKVIEPIMS
+327 KEKVIEPLLS
-337 SLEYE
+337 SLKYE
-342 KFENEQTALIVPDY
+342 KFENEQTSLIVPDY
-356 SETDFSE
+356 SETDFSI
-363 YPRVSD
+363 YPRVAD
-369 DKNPMQRLWSD
+369 DENPMQRLWSD

-406 VSSYRLVQ
+406 VASYRLVQ
-414 IENLFYGLKS
+414 IENLFHGLKS

-441 PPAAMIKFSKLN
+441 PPAAMLKFSKLN
-453 LKNSASFSF
+453 LKHSASFSF

-481 FGGLIGVS
+481 SGGLIGVS

-508 LDSIVNACCSFKE
+508 LDSIVSACCAFKE

-540 DTINSMETLRQFF
+540 DTINSMETLRQLY

-572 RIYTEWENG
+572 RIYSEWKEG

-588 YAPKN
+588 FAPKN

-608 KSAKFGSGLYAALQN
+608 KSAKFRNGLYAALQS

-630 DTPVEKWFS
+630 NVPVEKWFE
-639 FKVPHPNV
+639 FKVPRPNV
-647 PKNLISKSIEKYEER
+647 PKDLISKSIEKYEER
-662 RQKEWNIPLDIKKLF
+662 RNKEWNFPLNVKKLF
-677 WLAGNIVFCGNRILW
+677 WLAGNAIFCENKFLW
-692 SYMQEDFKISTGI
+692 NYMHEDFKIPVNISS
-705 PLQEKEEFANALLL
+705 QEKEEFFHALYC
-719 LSPKNFDSS
+719 LSPKSFDSS
-728 PMEKLVQK
+728 FMENLIQK
-736 NPEIKK
+736 NPKVKK
-742 VLSQLRGKGLVML
+742 ILRALRGKGLVML

>member
-1 MTLPFDITRITV
+1 
-13 IMNVIILQPPLVQ
+13 MNVIVIQPPLVQ

-36 LKSFFNRN
+36 LKFFFNRN
-44 GHKAAWIDLSVRLV
+44 GHNAVWLDLSVQLIH
-58 RSIFSKKGLEKLF
+58 SIFSKNGLKKLF
-71 ELSKENAIKIASDA
+71 ELSKENAMKIASAA
-85 EKNGDSATAKNLRRY
+85 EKNGDFATAKNLRRY
-100 IFQSNLWTE
+100 IFQSYLWIE

-116 ILCGSQNPSPREICH
+116 VLCGKQIPSSRELCH
-131 RFILSPHTPR
+131 RFILSPYTPR

-146 RYMENLDAP
+146 NYIANLDREP
-155 PDADDARN
+155 NVDDTRN

-189 AESIT
+189 AESIA
-194 VSETSFH
+194 VNETSFS

-210 VLDSFYT
+210 ILTTFYT
-217 EVLENAFL
+217 EVLEAAFS
-225 KINIAENEKTLV
+225 KTSITENEKTLV
-237 CISVPFAGTFTPALF
+237 CISVPFAGTFTSALF

-278 REFRSGSF
+278 REFNDSSF
-286 FRYAD
+286 FKYAD

-305 FDAFPDGKISGEQRL
+305 FDVFPDGKISEEKHI

-327 KEKVIEPIMS
+327 KEKVIEPLLS

-342 KFENEQTALIVPDY
+342 KFENEQTSLIIPDY
-356 SETDFSE
+356 SETDFSI
-363 YPRVSD
+363 YPRVAD
-369 DKNPMQRLWSD
+369 DENPMQRLWSD

-406 VSSYRLVQ
+406 VASYRLVQ
-414 IENLFYGLKS
+414 IENLFHGLKS

-441 PPAAMIKFSKLN
+441 PPAAMLKFSKLN
-453 LKNSASFSF
+453 LKHSASFSF

-481 FGGLIGVS
+481 SGGLIGVS

-508 LDSIVNACCSFKE
+508 LDSIVSACCAFKE

-540 DTINSMETLRQFF
+540 DTINSMETLRQLYV
-553 AAGLLDSCFWHKFV
+553 AGLLDSCFWHKFV

-572 RIYTEWENG
+572 RIYSEWKEG

-588 YAPKN
+588 FAPKN

-608 KSAKFGSGLYAALQN
+608 KSAKFGNGLYAALQN

-630 DTPVEKWFS
+630 NTPVEKWFE

-647 PKNLISKSIEKYEER
+647 PKDLISKSIEKYEER
-662 RQKEWNIPLDIKKLF
+662 RDKEWNLPLNLKKLF
-677 WLAGNIVFCGNRILW
+677 WLAGNAVFCENKFLW
-692 SYMQEDFKISTGI
+692 NYMHEDFKIPVNISS
-705 PLQEKEEFANALLL
+705 QEKEEFFHALYC
-719 LSPKNFDSS
+719 LSPKSFDSS
-728 PMEKLVQK
+728 FMENLIQK
-736 NPEIKK
+736 NPKVKK
-742 VLSQLRGKGLVML
+742 ILRALRGKGLVML

>member
-1 MTLPFDITRITV
+1 
-13 IMNVIILQPPLVQ
+13 MNVIVIQPPLVQ

-44 GHKAAWIDLSVRLV
+44 GHNAVWLDLSVQLV
-58 RSIFSKKGLEKLF
+58 HSIFSKNGLKKLF
-71 ELSKENAIKIASDA
+71 ELSKENAMKIASAA
-85 EKNGDSATAKNLRRY
+85 EKNGDFSTAKNLRRY
-100 IFQSNLWTE
+100 IFQSDLWIE

-116 ILCGSQNPSPREICH
+116 ALCGKQNPSARELCH
-131 RFILSPHTPR
+131 RFILSPYTPR

-146 RYMENLDAP
+146 NYIANLDREP
-155 PDADDARN
+155 TVDDTRN

-189 AESIT
+189 AESIA
-194 VSETSFH
+194 VSETSFS

-210 VLDSFYT
+210 ILTNFYA
-217 EVLENAFL
+217 EVLEDAFS
-225 KINIAENEKTLV
+225 KINISENEKTLV

-263 KIFICFGGGFINTEL
+263 KIFITFGGGFINTEL
-278 REFRSGSF
+278 REFCDNSF
-286 FRYAD
+286 FKYAD

-305 FDAFPDGKISGEQRL
+305 FDEFPDGKISEAKQI

-327 KEKVIEPIMS
+327 KEKVIEPLQS

-342 KFENEQTALIVPDY
+342 KFENEQTSLIVPDY
-356 SETDFSE
+356 SETDFSV
-363 YPRVSD
+363 YPRVAD
-369 DKNPMQRLWSD
+369 DENPMQRLWSD

-401 VSLDY
+401 VNLDY
-406 VSSYRLVQ
+406 VASYRLVQ
-414 IENLFYGLKS
+414 IENLFHGLKS
-424 QSEKNGIHGIH
+424 QSEKNGIYGIH

-441 PPAAMIKFSKLN
+441 PPAAMIKFSQLN
-453 LKNSASFSF
+453 SKHSASFSF

-508 LDSIVNACCSFKE
+508 LDSIVSACCAFKE

-540 DTINSMETLRQFF
+540 DTINSMETLRQLY

-572 RIYTEWENG
+572 RIYSEWKNE

-588 YAPKN
+588 FAPKN

-608 KSAKFGSGLYAALQN
+608 KSAKFGNGLYAALQN

-630 DTPVEKWFS
+630 NTPVEKWFD

-647 PKNLISKSIEKYEER
+647 PKDLISKSIEKYEER
-662 RQKEWNIPLDIKKLF
+662 RDKEWNSPLNLKKLF
-677 WLAGNIVFCGNRILW
+677 WLAGNAVFCENKFLW
-692 SYMQEDFKISTGI
+692 NYMHEDFKISVNI
-705 PLQEKEEFANALLL
+705 SAQEKEEFVHALYC

-728 PMEKLVQK
+728 FMENLVQK
-736 NPEIKK
+736 NPGIKK
-742 VLSQLRGKGLVML
+742 ILRSLRGKGLVML

>member
-1 MTLPFDITRITV
+1 
-13 IMNVIILQPPLVQ
+13 MNVIVIQPPLVQ

-36 LKSFFNRN
+36 LKSFFNKN
-44 GHKAAWIDLSVRLV
+44 GHNAVWHDLSVQLV
-58 RSIFSKKGLEKLF
+58 HSIFSKNGLKKLF
-71 ELSKENAIKIASDA
+71 ELSKENAMKIASTA
-85 EKNGDSATAKNLRRY
+85 EKNGEFATAKNLRRY
-100 IFQSNLWTE
+100 IFQSDLWIE

-116 ILCGSQNPSPREICH
+116 TLCGKQNPSAHELCH
-131 RFILSPHTPR
+131 RFILSPYTPR

-146 RYMENLDAP
+146 NYIENLDREP
-155 PDADDARN
+155 TINDTRN

-189 AESIT
+189 AESIA
-194 VSETSFH
+194 VNETSFS

-210 VLDSFYT
+210 ILTTFYT
-217 EVLENAFL
+217 EVLEAAFS
-225 KINIAENEKTLV
+225 KTSITENKKTLV
-237 CISVPFAGTFTPALF
+237 CISVPFAGTFTSALF

-278 REFRSGSF
+278 REFNDSSF
-286 FRYAD
+286 FKYAD

-305 FDAFPDGKISGEQRL
+305 FDVFPDGKISEEKYI

-327 KEKVIEPIMS
+327 KEKVIEPLLS
-337 SLEYE
+337 SLKYE
-342 KFENEQTALIVPDY
+342 KFENEQTSLIVPDY
-356 SETDFSE
+356 SETDFSI
-363 YPRVSD
+363 YPRVAD
-369 DKNPMQRLWSD
+369 DENPMQRLWSD

-406 VSSYRLVQ
+406 VASYRLVQ
-414 IENLFYGLKS
+414 IENLFHGLKS

-441 PPAAMIKFSKLN
+441 PPAAMLKFSKLN
-453 LKNSASFSF
+453 LKHSASFSF

-468 EKIYSRDMAEFLS
+468 EKIYSRDIAEFLS
-481 FGGLIGVS
+481 SGGLIGVS

-508 LDSIVNACCSFKE
+508 LDSIVSACCAFKE

-540 DTINSMETLRQFF
+540 DTINSMETLRQLY

-572 RIYTEWENG
+572 RIYSEWKEG

-588 YAPKN
+588 FAPKN

-608 KSAKFGSGLYAALQN
+608 ESAKFGNGLYAALQS

-630 DTPVEKWFS
+630 NVPVEKWFE
-639 FKVPHPNV
+639 FKVPRPNV
-647 PKNLISKSIEKYEER
+647 PKDLISKSIEKYEER
-662 RQKEWNIPLDIKKLF
+662 RNKEWNFPLNVKKLF
-677 WLAGNIVFCGNRILW
+677 WLAGNAIFCENKFLW
-692 SYMQEDFKISTGI
+692 NYMHEDFKIPVNISS
-705 PLQEKEEFANALLL
+705 QEKEEFFHALYY
-719 LSPKNFDSS
+719 LSPKSFDSS
-728 PMEKLVQK
+728 FMENLIQK
-736 NPEIKK
+736 NPKVKK
-742 VLSQLRGKGLVML
+742 ILRALRGKGLVML

>member
-1 MTLPFDITRITV
+1 
-13 IMNVIILQPPLVQ
+13 MNVIVIQPPLVQ

-36 LKSFFNRN
+36 LKSFFNGN
-44 GHKAAWIDLSVRLV
+44 GHNAVWLDLSVQLV
-58 RSIFSKKGLEKLF
+58 HSIFSKNGLKKLF
-71 ELSKENAIKIASDA
+71 ELSKENAMKIASAA
-85 EKNGDSATAKNLRRY
+85 EKKGDFATAKNLRRY
-100 IFQSNLWTE
+100 IFQSDLWID

-116 ILCGSQNPSPREICH
+116 ALCGKQNPSARELCH
-131 RFILSPHTPR
+131 RFILNPYTPR

-146 RYMENLDAP
+146 NYIANLDREP
-155 PDADDARN
+155 TVDDTRN

-194 VSETSFH
+194 VSETSFT
-201 QIEEKLNSP
+201 QIEAKLNSP
-210 VLDSFYT
+210 VLTTFYT
-217 EVLENAFL
+217 EVLEDAFS
-225 KINIAENEKTLV
+225 KTIIAENEKTLV

-263 KIFICFGGGFINTEL
+263 KVFICFGGGFINTEL
-278 REFRSGSF
+278 REFSDNSF
-286 FRYAD
+286 SKYAD
-291 AISYDRGYGSYKNF
+291 AISYDRGYGSFKNF
-305 FDAFPDGKISGEQRL
+305 FDEFPDGKISEEKQL

-327 KEKVIEPIMS
+327 KEKIIEPLQS

-342 KFENEQTALIVPDY
+342 KFENEQTSLIVPDY
-356 SETDFSE
+356 SETDFSI
-363 YPRVSD
+363 YPRVAD
-369 DKNPMQRLWSD
+369 DENPMQRLWSD

-406 VSSYRLVQ
+406 VASYRLVQ
-414 IENLFYGLKS
+414 IENLFHGLKS

-441 PPAAMIKFSKLN
+441 PPAAMIKFSQLN
-453 LKNSASFSF
+453 LKHSSSFSF

-508 LDSIVNACCSFKE
+508 LDSIVSACCAFKE

-540 DTINSMETLRQFF
+540 DTINSMETLRQLYE
-553 AAGLLDSCFWHKFV
+553 AGLLDSCFWHKFV

-572 RIYTEWENG
+572 RIYSEWKNG

-588 YAPKN
+588 FAPKN

-608 KSAKFGSGLYAALQN
+608 KSAKFGNGLYAALQN

-630 DTPVEKWFS
+630 NTPVEKWFD
-639 FKVPHPNV
+639 FKVPRPNV
-647 PKNLISKSIEKYEER
+647 PKNLISKSIEKYEQR
-662 RQKEWNIPLDIKKLF
+662 RDKEWNTPLNIKKLF
-677 WLAGNIVFCGNRILW
+677 WLAGNVAFCENKFLW
-692 SYMQEDFKISTGI
+692 NYMHEDSKISINIST
-705 PLQEKEEFANALLL
+705 QEKEEFVHALYF
-719 LSPKNFDSS
+719 LSPKNFNSS
-728 PMEKLVQK
+728 FMENLVQK
-736 NPEIKK
+736 NPGIKK
-742 VLSQLRGKGLVML
+742 ILRSLRGKGLVML

>member
-1 MTLPFDITRITV
+1 
-13 IMNVIILQPPLVQ
+13 MNVIVIQPPLVQ

-36 LKSFFNRN
+36 LKSFFNKN
-44 GHKAAWIDLSVRLV
+44 GHNAVWHDLSVQLV
-58 RSIFSKKGLEKLF
+58 HSIFSKNGLKKLF
-71 ELSKENAIKIASDA
+71 ELSKENAMKIASTA
-85 EKNGDSATAKNLRRY
+85 EKNGEFATAKNLRRY
-100 IFQSNLWTE
+100 IFQSDLWIE

-116 ILCGSQNPSPREICH
+116 TLCGKQNPSAHELCH
-131 RFILSPHTPR
+131 RFILSPYTPR

-146 RYMENLDAP
+146 NYIENLDREP
-155 PDADDARN
+155 SINDTRN

-189 AESIT
+189 AESIA
-194 VSETSFH
+194 VNETSFS

-210 VLDSFYT
+210 ILTTFYT
-217 EVLENAFL
+217 EVLEAAFS
-225 KINIAENEKTLV
+225 KTSITENEKTLV
-237 CISVPFAGTFTPALF
+237 CISVPFAGTFTSALF

-278 REFRSGSF
+278 REFNDSSF
-286 FRYAD
+286 FKYAD

-305 FDAFPDGKISGEQRL
+305 FDVFPDGKISEEKHI

-327 KEKVIEPIMS
+327 KEKVIEPLLS

-342 KFENEQTALIVPDY
+342 KFENEQTSLIVPDY
-356 SETDFSE
+356 SETDFSI
-363 YPRVSD
+363 YPRVAD
-369 DKNPMQRLWSD
+369 DENPMQRLWSD

-406 VSSYRLVQ
+406 VASYRLVQ
-414 IENLFYGLKS
+414 IENLFHGLKS

-441 PPAAMIKFSKLN
+441 PPAAMLKFSKLN
-453 LKNSASFSF
+453 LKHSASFSF

-468 EKIYSRDMAEFLS
+468 EKIYSRDIAEFLS
-481 FGGLIGVS
+481 SGGLIGVS

-508 LDSIVNACCSFKE
+508 LDSIVSACCAFKE

-540 DTINSMETLRQFF
+540 DTINSMETLRQLY

-572 RIYTEWENG
+572 RIYSEWKEG

-588 YAPKN
+588 FAPKN

-608 KSAKFGSGLYAALQN
+608 KSAKFGNGLYAALQS

-630 DTPVEKWFS
+630 NVPVEKWFE
-639 FKVPHPNV
+639 FKVPRPNV
-647 PKNLISKSIEKYEER
+647 PKDLISKSIEKYEER
-662 RQKEWNIPLDIKKLF
+662 RNKEWNFPLNVKKLF
-677 WLAGNIVFCGNRILW
+677 WLAGNAIFCENKFLW
-692 SYMQEDFKISTGI
+692 NYMHEDFKIPVNISS
-705 PLQEKEEFANALLL
+705 QEKEEFFHALYS
-719 LSPKNFDSS
+719 LSPKSFDSS
-728 PMEKLVQK
+728 FMENLIQK
-736 NPEIKK
+736 NPKVKK
-742 VLSQLRGKGLVML
+742 ILRALRGKGLVML

>member
-1 MTLPFDITRITV
+1 MNAIV
-13 IMNVIILQPPLVQ
+13 IQPPLVQ

-36 LKSFFNRN
+36 LKSFFNKN
-44 GHKAAWIDLSVRLV
+44 GHNAVWHDLSVQLIH
-58 RSIFSKKGLEKLF
+58 SIFSKNGLKKLF
-71 ELSKENAIKIASDA
+71 ELSKENAMKIASAA
-85 EKNGDSATAKNLRRY
+85 EKNGDFATAKNLRRY
-100 IFQSNLWTE
+100 IFQSDLWIE

-116 ILCGSQNPSPREICH
+116 VLCGKQIPSSRELCH
-131 RFILSPHTPR
+131 RFILSPYTPR

-146 RYMENLDAP
+146 NYIENLDREP
-155 PDADDARN
+155 TINDTRN

-189 AESIT
+189 AESIA
-194 VSETSFH
+194 VNETSFS

-210 VLDSFYT
+210 ILTTFYT
-217 EVLENAFL
+217 EVLEAAFS
-225 KINIAENEKTLV
+225 KTSITENEKTLV
-237 CISVPFAGTFTPALF
+237 CISVPFAGTFTSALF

-278 REFRSGSF
+278 REFNDSSF
-286 FRYAD
+286 FKYAD

-305 FDAFPDGKISGEQRL
+305 FDVFPDGKISEEKHI

-327 KEKVIEPIMS
+327 KEKVIEPLLS
-337 SLEYE
+337 SLKYE
-342 KFENEQTALIVPDY
+342 KFENEQTSLIVPDY
-356 SETDFSE
+356 SETDFSI
-363 YPRVSD
+363 YPRVAD
-369 DKNPMQRLWSD
+369 DENPMQRLWSD

-406 VSSYRLVQ
+406 VASYRLVQ
-414 IENLFYGLKS
+414 IENLFHGLKS

-441 PPAAMIKFSKLN
+441 PPAAMLKFSKLN
-453 LKNSASFSF
+453 LKHSASFSF

-481 FGGLIGVS
+481 SGGLIGVS

-508 LDSIVNACCSFKE
+508 LDSIVSACCAFKE

-540 DTINSMETLRQFF
+540 DTINSMETLRQLY

-572 RIYTEWENG
+572 RIYSEWKEG

-588 YAPKN
+588 FAPKN

-608 KSAKFGSGLYAALQN
+608 KSAKFGNGLYAALQS

-630 DTPVEKWFS
+630 NVPVEKWFE
-639 FKVPHPNV
+639 FKVPRPNV
-647 PKNLISKSIEKYEER
+647 PKDLISKSIEKYEER
-662 RQKEWNIPLDIKKLF
+662 RNKEWNFPLNVKKLF
-677 WLAGNIVFCGNRILW
+677 WLAGNAIFCENKFLW
-692 SYMQEDFKISTGI
+692 NYMHEDFKIPVNISS
-705 PLQEKEEFANALLL
+705 QEKEEFFHALYY
-719 LSPKNFDSS
+719 LSPKSFDSS
-728 PMEKLVQK
+728 FMENLIQK
-736 NPEIKK
+736 NPKVKK
-742 VLSQLRGKGLVML
+742 ILRALRGKGLVML

>member
-1 MTLPFDITRITV
+1 MNAIV
-13 IMNVIILQPPLVQ
+13 IQPPLVQ

-36 LKSFFNRN
+36 LKSFFNKN
-44 GHKAAWIDLSVRLV
+44 GHNAVWHDLSVQLV
-58 RSIFSKKGLEKLF
+58 HSIFSKNGLKKLF
-71 ELSKENAIKIASDA
+71 ELSKENAMKIASTA
-85 EKNGDSATAKNLRRY
+85 EKNGEFATAKNLRRY
-100 IFQSNLWTE
+100 IFQSDLWIE
-109 WIDFIMS
+109 WIEFIMS
-116 ILCGSQNPSPREICH
+116 TLCGKQNPSAHELCH
-131 RFILSPHTPR
+131 RFILSPYTPR

-146 RYMENLDAP
+146 NYIENLDREP
-155 PDADDARN
+155 TINDTRN

-189 AESIT
+189 AESIA
-194 VSETSFH
+194 VNETSFS

-210 VLDSFYT
+210 ILTTFYT
-217 EVLENAFL
+217 EVLEAAFS
-225 KINIAENEKTLV
+225 KTSITENEKTLV
-237 CISVPFAGTFTPALF
+237 CISVPFAGTFTSALF

-278 REFRSGSF
+278 REFNDSSF
-286 FRYAD
+286 FKYAD

-305 FDAFPDGKISGEQRL
+305 FDVFPDGKISEEKHI

-327 KEKVIEPIMS
+327 KEKVIEPLLS
-337 SLEYE
+337 SLKYE
-342 KFENEQTALIVPDY
+342 KFENEQTSLIVPDY
-356 SETDFSE
+356 SETDFSI
-363 YPRVSD
+363 YPRVAD
-369 DKNPMQRLWSD
+369 DENPMQRLWSD

-406 VSSYRLVQ
+406 VASYRLVQ
-414 IENLFYGLKS
+414 IENLFHGLKS

-441 PPAAMIKFSKLN
+441 PPAAMLKFSKLN
-453 LKNSASFSF
+453 LKHSASFSF

-468 EKIYSRDMAEFLS
+468 EKIYSRDIAEFLS

-508 LDSIVNACCSFKE
+508 LDSIVSACCAFKE

-540 DTINSMETLRQFF
+540 DTINSMETLRQLY

-572 RIYTEWENG
+572 RIYSEWKEG

-588 YAPKN
+588 FAPKN

-608 KSAKFGSGLYAALQN
+608 KSAKFGNGLYAALQS

-630 DTPVEKWFS
+630 NVPVEKWFE
-639 FKVPHPNV
+639 FKVPRPNV
-647 PKNLISKSIEKYEER
+647 PKDLISKSIEKYEER
-662 RQKEWNIPLDIKKLF
+662 RNKEWNFPLNVKKLF
-677 WLAGNIVFCGNRILW
+677 WLAGNAIFCENKFLW
-692 SYMQEDFKISTGI
+692 NYMHEDFKIPVNISS
-705 PLQEKEEFANALLL
+705 QEKEEFFHALYY
-719 LSPKNFDSS
+719 LSPKSFDSS
-728 PMEKLVQK
+728 FMENLIQK
-736 NPEIKK
+736 NPKVKK
-742 VLSQLRGKGLVML
+742 ILRALRGKGLVML

>member
-1 MTLPFDITRITV
+1 
-13 IMNVIILQPPLVQ
+13 MNVIVIQPPLVQ

-36 LKSFFNRN
+36 LKSFFYRN
-44 GHKAAWIDLSVRLV
+44 GHNAVWLDLSVQLV
-58 RSIFSKKGLEKLF
+58 HSIFSKNGLKKLF
-71 ELSKENAIKIASDA
+71 ELSKENAMKIASAA
-85 EKNGDSATAKNLRRY
+85 EKKGDFATAKNLRRY
-100 IFQSNLWTE
+100 IFQSDLWID

-116 ILCGSQNPSPREICH
+116 ALCGSKNPSARELCH
-131 RFILSPHTPR
+131 RFILSPYTPR

-146 RYMENLDAP
+146 NYIANLEREP
-155 PDADDARN
+155 TVDDTRN

-194 VSETSFH
+194 VSETSFS
-201 QIEEKLNSP
+201 QIEAKLNSP
-210 VLDSFYT
+210 VLTTFYT
-217 EVLENAFL
+217 EVLEDAFS
-225 KINIAENEKTLV
+225 KTTIAENEKTLV

-252 TAKYL
+252 SAKYL

-263 KIFICFGGGFINTEL
+263 KVFITFGGGFINTEL
-278 REFRSGSF
+278 REFSDNSF
-286 FRYAD
+286 SKYAD

-305 FDAFPDGKISGEQRL
+305 FDEFPGGKISEEKQL

-327 KEKVIEPIMS
+327 KEKIIEPLQS

-342 KFENEQTALIVPDY
+342 KFENEQTSLIVPDY
-356 SETDFSE
+356 SETDFSI
-363 YPRVSD
+363 YPRVAD
-369 DKNPMQRLWSD
+369 DENPMQRLWSD

-406 VSSYRLVQ
+406 VASYRLVQ
-414 IENLFYGLKS
+414 IENLFHGLKS

-441 PPAAMIKFSKLN
+441 PPAAMIKFSQLN
-453 LKNSASFSF
+453 LKHSASFSF

-468 EKIYSRDMAEFLS
+468 EKIYSRDLAEFLS

-508 LDSIVNACCSFKE
+508 LDSIVSACCAFKE

-540 DTINSMETLRQFF
+540 DTINSMETLRQLYE
-553 AAGLLDSCFWHKFV
+553 AGLLDSCFWHKFV

-572 RIYTEWENG
+572 RIYSEWKNG

-588 YAPKN
+588 FAPKN

-608 KSAKFGSGLYAALQN
+608 KSAKFGNGLYAALQS

-630 DTPVEKWFS
+630 NTPVEKWFE

-647 PKNLISKSIEKYEER
+647 PKDLISKSIEKYEQR
-662 RQKEWNIPLDIKKLF
+662 RDKEWNTPLNIKKLF
-677 WLAGNIVFCGNRILW
+677 WLAGNAAFCENKFLW
-692 SYMQEDFKISTGI
+692 NYMHEDFKISI
-705 PLQEKEEFANALLL
+705 NISAQEKEKFIHALYF

-728 PMEKLVQK
+728 FMENLVQK
-736 NPEIKK
+736 NPGIKK
-742 VLSQLRGKGLVML
+742 ILRSLRGKGLVML